1 MKKNIYSIRKS
12 KLGAV
17 STKIAAVTFLML
29 AGGVAVSELNTNAY
43 AAETTQ
49 NKNEERKIESPVEYK
64 GDVTKEVGY
73 KEVKVQGND
82 GKFTLKNNGN
92 ESIAERVEPTKTEVV
107 LGTKPKVEKEIEKAK
122 VEYKV
127 DDTKEYGVEEVVK
140 KPKDGE
146 KTTTTTYKIVT
157 KPKVKLSEKIEK
169 MLNSDNYM
177 YTDEKF
183 YSIDNSKELPSDKI
197 VIDKLF
203 VAIPEKQNIG
213 EKTGVRELIQT
224 GEYLVEEGKL
234 IGKYIT
240 PEMMDPTNKDLRVI
254 KRRYYG
260 VDEELENPIGY
271 DENSDTYDFSN
282 DKVFYRVILKESSD
296 SIIMLSGGHYLTNEV
311 LKGEGEDKA
320 VERYF
325 AKHIITE
332 SMYADAKANYQRLQL
347 AKQKLGELT
356 ESQKELVKNTE
367 IAFNSI
373 TQHYNNINGYSNSLN
388 ITYEGNI
395 PDNVKKEF
403 EKQILKLPYE
413 IRKNLVQLRVT
424 TNDLKQ
430 TEHLDNHKSKAVG
443 IAYHYLKNIDLK
455 YEENRTRAVPTE
467 NGKKEIV
474 IKQKQ
479 PDVLLNTLMHELS
492 HIIDFTS
499 GLGPQRIFADG
510 MKGVGTIDSDGN
522 FSPYKLSSSKEFLDV
537 YNKYFENEKNYTSY
551 LRTSR
556 EEAFADSFGKY
567 INKRIY
573 GVPYTR
579 YKNIDGVEYL
589 FTDKNDPNYATATTP
604 VDKAEYYFANL
615 YNKLFEQPTEAKVV
629 VDTIKETNT
638 QVQNGLTILG
648 TKPTEERKV
657 IRYETEVKNDNT
669 LEKGLRKV
677 VQAGVNGEILK
688 ITSYALANKETGE
701 LSSTTTEKVVKE
713 MIKEVV
719 LLGTKEVE
727 QPKEEVK
734 PDETK
739 QEQPKEEVKPEESKE
754 EQPKE
759 EVKPEESKEV
769 EQPKEEVKP
778 EEPKEVEQP
787 KEEVKPEEPKEVEQ
801 PKEEVKP
808 EEPKEEQPK
817 EAVQTEQPKE
827 VEKIKDTSN
836 KKQEKTVKS
845 AKIAKTKK
853 SKQYVG
859 RKTLPNTGETPDSAM
874 LIGLVSLAIAAR
886 LKQSKSK

>member
-29 AGGVAVSELNTNAY
+29 AGGVAVSELNTTTY
-43 AAETTQ
+43 AAETIQ

-73 KEVKVQGND
+73 KEIKVQGND

-122 VEYKV
+122 IEYKV
-127 DDTKEYGVEEVVK
+127 DDAKEYGVEEVVK

-224 GEYLVEEGKL
+224 GIHLVEEGKL
-234 IGKYIT
+234 KDKYIT
-240 PEMMDPTNKDLRVI
+240 PEMMDPKNPDIREI
-254 KRRYYG
+254 KRSYYTFDDKKTEEDYG
-260 VDEELENPIGY
+260 VKEY
-271 DENSDTYDFSN
+271 DYGKDKDFYSVLLNESYDG
-282 DKVFYRVILKESSD
+282 LT
-296 SIIMLSGGHYLTNEV
+296 MLSGGHYLTNEV
-311 LKGEGEDKA
+311 LRELNEDKS

-347 AKQKLGELT
+347 AKEKLGELT
-356 ESQKELVKNTE
+356 ERQKELVE
-367 IAFNSI
+367 YAERAFNSI
-373 TQHYNNINGYSNSLN
+373 TQHYNNINGYSDKLN

-395 PDNVKKEF
+395 PDSVKEEF
-403 EKQILKLPYE
+403 EKQLLKLPYE
-413 IRKNLVQLRVT
+413 IRKNLVQLTVT
-424 TNDLKQ
+424 TNELKQ
-430 TEHLDNHKSKAVG
+430 TEHAKNNNRSLIG
-443 IAYHYLKNIDLK
+443 LAYNYYKNIFQK
-455 YEENRTRAVPTE
+455 YDESRKVDIPTDK
-467 NGKKEIV
+467 GKKEELR
-474 IKQKQ
+474 KLKQ
-479 PDVLLNTLMHELS
+479 PEALLDNLMHEIS
-492 HIIDFTS
+492 HVIDTAG
-499 GLGPQRIFADG
+499 GLGSQFYGFDG
-510 MKGVGTIDSDGN
+510 IKGFGIVTSQE
-522 FSPYKLSSSKEFLDV
+522 SPFRFSSSKEFDDV
-537 YNKYFENEKNYTSY
+537 YTKYFKNEINYKNYY
-551 LRTSR
+551 RTSK
-556 EEAFADSFGKY
+556 EEAFADSLGEY

-579 YKNIDGVEYL
+579 YKTIEGVEYE
-589 FTDKNDPNYATATTP
+589 FKDENDPNYATATTP

-648 TKPTEERKV
+648 TKPTEERNV

-677 VQAGVNGEILK
+677 IQAGVNGEILK

-727 QPKEEVK
+727 K
-734 PDETK
+734 
-739 QEQPKEEVKPEESKE
+739 
-754 EQPKE
+754 
-759 EVKPEESKEV
+759 
-769 EQPKEEVKP
+769 PKEEVKP

-787 KEEVKPEEPKEVEQ
+787 KEEVKPEETKQEQ

-808 EEPKEEQPK
+808 EETKEEQSK

-845 AKIAKTKK
+845 AKIAKIQKHK
-853 SKQYVG
+853 LYVG
-859 RKTLPNTGETPDSAM
+859 SKKLPNTGETSNSAM
-874 LIGLVSLAIAAR
+874 LIGLVSLAVAAR

>member
-29 AGGVAVSELNTNAY
+29 AGGVAVSELNTTTY
-43 AAETTQ
+43 AAETIQ

-122 VEYKV
+122 IEYKV
-127 DDTKEYGVEEVVK
+127 DDAKEYGVEEVVK

-224 GEYLVEEGKL
+224 GIHLVEEGKL
-234 IGKYIT
+234 KDKYIT
-240 PEMMDPTNKDLRVI
+240 PEMMDPKNPDIREI
-254 KRRYYG
+254 KRSYYTFDDKKTEEDYG
-260 VDEELENPIGY
+260 VKEY
-271 DENSDTYDFSN
+271 DYGKDKDFYSVLLNESYDG
-282 DKVFYRVILKESSD
+282 LT
-296 SIIMLSGGHYLTNEV
+296 MLSGGHYLTNEV
-311 LKGEGEDKA
+311 LRELNEDKS

-347 AKQKLGELT
+347 AKEKLGELT
-356 ESQKELVKNTE
+356 ERQKELVE
-367 IAFNSI
+367 YAERAFNSI
-373 TQHYNNINGYSNSLN
+373 TQHYNNINGYSDKLN

-395 PDNVKKEF
+395 PDSVKEEF
-403 EKQILKLPYE
+403 EKQLLKLPYE
-413 IRKNLVQLRVT
+413 IRKNLVQLTVT
-424 TNDLKQ
+424 TNELKQ
-430 TEHLDNHKSKAVG
+430 TEHAKNNNRSLIG
-443 IAYHYLKNIDLK
+443 LAYNYYKNIFQK
-455 YEENRTRAVPTE
+455 YDESRKVDIPTDK
-467 NGKKEIV
+467 GKKEELR
-474 IKQKQ
+474 KLKQ
-479 PDVLLNTLMHELS
+479 PEALLDNLMHEIS
-492 HIIDFTS
+492 HVIDTAG
-499 GLGPQRIFADG
+499 GLGSQFYGFDG
-510 MKGVGTIDSDGN
+510 IKGFGIVTSQE
-522 FSPYKLSSSKEFLDV
+522 SPFRFSSSKEFDDV
-537 YNKYFENEKNYTSY
+537 YTKYFKNEINYKNYY
-551 LRTSR
+551 RTSK
-556 EEAFADSFGKY
+556 EEAFADSLGEY

-579 YKNIDGVEYL
+579 YKTIEGVEYE
-589 FTDKNDPNYATATTP
+589 FKDENDPNYATATTP

-648 TKPTEERKV
+648 TKPTEERNV

-677 VQAGVNGEILK
+677 IQAGVNGEILK

-727 QPKEEVK
+727 KPKEEVK
-734 PDETK
+734 PEETK
-739 QEQPKEEVKPEESKE
+739 EEQPKEEVKPEESKE

-787 KEEVKPEEPKEVEQ
+787 KEEVKPEETKQEQ

-808 EEPKEEQPK
+808 EETKEEQSK

-845 AKIAKTKK
+845 AKIAKIQKHK
-853 SKQYVG
+853 LYVG
-859 RKTLPNTGETPDSAM
+859 SKKLPNTGETSNSAM
-874 LIGLVSLAIAAR
+874 LIGLVSLAVAAR

>member
-29 AGGVAVSELNTNAY
+29 AGGVAVSELNTNVY

-82 GKFTLKNNGN
+82 GKIILKNNGN
-92 ESIAERVEPTKTEVV
+92 ESTVERVEPTITKVD
-107 LGTKPKVEKEIEKAK
+107 LGTKPKVETKIEKAK

-127 DDTKEYGVEEVVK
+127 DDTKNYGVKEVVK
-140 KPKDGE
+140 EPKDGE

-157 KPKVKLSEKIEK
+157 KPKVKLSEKIEN

-203 VAIPEKQNIG
+203 VSIPEKQNIG

-234 IGKYIT
+234 KGKYIT
-240 PEMMDPTNKDLRVI
+240 PEMMDPTNKDLRDI

-260 VDEELENPIGY
+260 VDEEWENPIGY
-271 DENSDTYDFSN
+271 DAEKDTYDFSN

-311 LKGEGEDKA
+311 LKDEGEDKA

-413 IRKNLVQLRVT
+413 IRKNLVQLTVT
-424 TNDLKQ
+424 TNELKQ
-430 TEHLDNHKSKAVG
+430 TEHAKNNNRSLIG
-443 IAYHYLKNIDLK
+443 LAYNYYKNIFQK
-455 YEENRTRAVPTE
+455 YDESRKVDIPTDK
-467 NGKKEIV
+467 GKKEELR
-474 IKQKQ
+474 KLKQ
-479 PDVLLNTLMHELS
+479 PEALLDNLMHEIS
-492 HIIDFTS
+492 HVIDTAG
-499 GLGPQRIFADG
+499 GLGSQFYGFDG
-510 MKGVGTIDSDGN
+510 IKGFGIVTSQE
-522 FSPYKLSSSKEFLDV
+522 SPFRFSSSKEFDDV
-537 YNKYFENEKNYTSY
+537 YTKYFKNEINYKNYY
-551 LRTSR
+551 RTSK
-556 EEAFADSFGKY
+556 EEAFADSLGEY

-579 YKNIDGVEYL
+579 YKTIEGVEYE
-589 FTDKNDPNYATATTP
+589 FKDENDPNYATATTP

-648 TKPTEERKV
+648 TKPTEERNV

-677 VQAGVNGEILK
+677 IQAGVNGEILK

-727 QPKEEVK
+727 KPKEEVK
-734 PDETK
+734 PEETK
-739 QEQPKEEVKPEESKE
+739 QEQPKEK
-754 EQPKE
+754 
-759 EVKPEESKEV
+759 VKPEESKEV

-787 KEEVKPEEPKEVEQ
+787 KEEVKPEETKQEQ

-808 EEPKEEQPK
+808 EETKEEQSK

-845 AKIAKTKK
+845 AKIAKIQKHK
-853 SKQYVG
+853 LYVG
-859 RKTLPNTGETPDSAM
+859 SKKLPNTGETSNSAM
-874 LIGLVSLAIAAR
+874 LIGLVSLAVAAR

>member
-12 KLGAV
+12 KFGAV

-29 AGGVAVSELNTNAY
+29 AGGVAVSELNTTAY

-92 ESIAERVEPTKTEVV
+92 EIIAERVEPTKTEVD
-107 LGTKPKVEKEIEKAK
+107 LGTKPKVETKIEKAK

-127 DDTKEYGVEEVVK
+127 DDTKNYGVEEVVK

-157 KPKVKLSEKIEK
+157 KPKVKLSEKIEN

-224 GEYLVEEGKL
+224 GEFLVEEGKL
-234 IGKYIT
+234 KGKYIT
-240 PEMMDPTNKDLRVI
+240 PEMMNPNNENIRKLS
-254 KRRYYG
+254 RRYYSI
-260 VDEELENPIGY
+260 EEEGETPIGY
-271 DENSDTYDFSN
+271 DEEKAEYSLEN
-282 DKVFYRVILKESSD
+282 DKVFYRILLKESYD
-296 SIIMLSGGHYLTNEV
+296 GIIMLSGGHYLTNEV
-311 LKGEGEDKA
+311 LRELGEDKS

-347 AKQKLGELT
+347 AKEKLGKLT
-356 ESQKELVKNTE
+356 ESQKELVE
-367 IAFNSI
+367 YAERAFNSI
-373 TQHYNNINGYSNSLN
+373 TQHYNNINGYSDKLN

-395 PDNVKKEF
+395 PDSVKEEF
-403 EKQILKLPYE
+403 EKQLLKLPYE
-413 IRKNLVQLRVT
+413 IRKNLVQLKVT
-424 TNDLKQ
+424 TNELKQ
-430 TEHLDNHKSKAVG
+430 TEHAKNNNRSLIGLANF
-443 IAYHYLKNIDLK
+443 YHKNILQK
-455 YEENRTRAVPTE
+455 YEESREVDVPTDK
-467 NGKKEIV
+467 GKKIEV
-474 IKQKQ
+474 QKLKQ
-479 PDVLLNTLMHELS
+479 PAALLDNLMHEIS
-492 HIIDFTS
+492 HIIDATG
-499 GLGPQRIFADG
+499 GLGSEYIGADG
-510 MKGVGTIDSDGN
+510 IKGTGRVVNQDETGKDI
-522 FSPYKLSSSKEFLDV
+522 FRFSSSKEFDDV
-537 YNKYFENEKNYTSY
+537 YTKYFKNEINYKNYY
-551 LRTSR
+551 RTSK
-556 EEAFADSFGKY
+556 EEAFADSLGEY
-567 INKRIY
+567 INKKIY

-579 YKNIDGVEYL
+579 YKTIEGVEYE
-589 FTDKNDPNYATATTP
+589 FKDENDPNYATATTP

-629 VDTIKETNT
+629 VDTIKETST

-648 TKPTEERKV
+648 TKPTEEREV

-701 LSSTTTEKVVKE
+701 LSSTTTEKIVKE

-734 PDETK
+734 SDETK

-759 EVKPEESKEV
+759 EVKPEESKK
-769 EQPKEEVKP
+769 EQPKEE
-778 EEPKEVEQP
+778 
-787 KEEVKPEEPKEVEQ
+787 
-801 PKEEVKP
+801 
-808 EEPKEEQPK
+808 
-817 EAVQTEQPKE
+817 VQTEQPKE

-845 AKIAKTKK
+845 AKIAKIQKHK
-853 SKQYVG
+853 LYVG
-859 RKTLPNTGETPDSAM
+859 SKKLPNTGETSNSAM
-874 LIGLVSLAIAAR
+874 LIGLVSLAVAAR

>member
-29 AGGVAVSELNTNAY
+29 AGGVAVSELNTTTY
-43 AAETTQ
+43 AAETIQ

-122 VEYKV
+122 IEYKV
-127 DDTKEYGVEEVVK
+127 DDAKEYGVREVVK
-140 KPKDGE
+140 EAKDGE

-203 VAIPEKQNIG
+203 VSIPEKQNIG

-224 GEYLVEEGKL
+224 GIHLVEEGKL
-234 IGKYIT
+234 KDKYIT
-240 PEMMDPTNKDLRVI
+240 PEMMDPKNPDIREI
-254 KRRYYG
+254 KRNYYTFDDNKTEEDYG
-260 VDEELENPIGY
+260 VKEY
-271 DENSDTYDFSN
+271 DYSKDKDFYS
-282 DKVFYRVILKESSD
+282 ILLKEGSD
-296 SIIMLSGGHYLTNEV
+296 GLIMLSGGHYLTNEV
-311 LKGEGEDKA
+311 LRELNEDKS

-325 AKHIITE
+325 AKYIITE

-347 AKQKLGELT
+347 AKEKLGDLT
-356 ESQKELVKNTE
+356 ESQKELVENAE
-367 IAFNSI
+367 RAFNSI
-373 TQHYNNINGYSNSLN
+373 TQHYNNINGYRDKLN

-395 PDNVKKEF
+395 PDSVKEEF
-403 EKQILKLPYE
+403 EKQLLKLPYE

-424 TNDLKQ
+424 TNELKQ
-430 TEHLDNHKSKAVG
+430 TEHAKNNNRSLIG
-443 IAYHYLKNIDLK
+443 LAYYYLKNIVQK
-455 YEENRTRAVPTE
+455 YEESREIGVPTDK
-467 NGKKEIV
+467 GKKEELR
-474 IKQKQ
+474 KLKQ
-479 PDVLLNTLMHELS
+479 PEALLDNLMHEIS
-492 HIIDFTS
+492 HIIDATG
-499 GLGPQRIFADG
+499 GLGSSFFAFDG
-510 MKGVGTIDSDGN
+510 IKGAGIVTSQESP
-522 FSPYKLSSSKEFLDV
+522 FSFSSSKEFDDV
-537 YNKYFENEKNYTSY
+537 YNKYFKNEINYKNYY
-551 LRTSR
+551 RTSK
-556 EEAFADSFGKY
+556 EEAFADSLGEY

-579 YKNIDGVEYL
+579 YKTIEGVEYE
-589 FTDKNDPNYATATTP
+589 FKDVNDPNYATATTP

-629 VDTIKETNT
+629 VDTIKETNSA
-638 QVQNGLTILG
+638 VQDGLIVLG
-648 TKPTEERKV
+648 TKTKEERV
-657 IRYETEVKNDNT
+657 EIPYTTEIKEDNT

-701 LSSTTTEKVVKE
+701 LSSTTTEKLVKE

-754 EQPKE
+754 EQLKE

-808 EEPKEEQPK
+808 EETKEEQPK

-845 AKIAKTKK
+845 AKIAKIQKHK
-853 SKQYVG
+853 LYVG
-859 RKTLPNTGETPDSAM
+859 SKKLPNTGETSNSAM
-874 LIGLVSLAIAAR
+874 LIGLVSLAVAAR

>member
-12 KLGAV
+12 KFGAV

-29 AGGVAVSELNTNAY
+29 AGGVAVSELNTTAY

-49 NKNEERKIESPVEYK
+49 NKNKERKIESPVEYIA
-64 GDVTKEVGY
+64 DSTKEVGY
-73 KEVKVQGND
+73 KEVKEQGND

-92 ESIAERVEPTKTEVV
+92 ESIAERLEPTKTEVV
-107 LGTKPKVEKEIEKAK
+107 LGTKPKVEKKVEKAK

-127 DDTKEYGVEEVVK
+127 DDTKEYGVREVVK
-140 KPKDGE
+140 EAKDGE

-203 VAIPEKQNIG
+203 VSIPKKQNIG

-234 IGKYIT
+234 KGKYIT
-240 PEMMDPTNKDLRVI
+240 PEMMDPDNKDLRDI

-271 DENSDTYDFSN
+271 DEEKDTYDFSN
-282 DKVFYRVILKESSD
+282 DRVFYRVILQESHD
-296 SIIMLSGGHYLTNEV
+296 GLLMLSGGHYLTNEV
-311 LKGEGEDKA
+311 LKGEGEDKS

-332 SMYADAKANYQRLQL
+332 SMYADAKANYQRLKL
-347 AKQKLGELT
+347 AKEKLGELT
-356 ESQKELVKNTE
+356 ESQKELVETAE
-367 IAFNSI
+367 RAFKSI
-373 TQHYNNINGYSNSLN
+373 TQHYNNINGYSDKLN

-395 PDNVKKEF
+395 PDSVKEEF
-403 EKQILKLPYE
+403 EKQLLKLPYE

-424 TNDLKQ
+424 TNDLAQ
-430 TEHLDNHKSKAVG
+430 TEHLNKHNGKSVG
-443 IAYHYLKNIDLK
+443 IASHYMKNIDLK

-510 MKGVGTIDSDGN
+510 MKGAGTIYSDGN
-522 FSPYKLSSSKEFLDV
+522 LSPYKLSSSKEFLDV

-551 LRTSR
+551 LRTAR

-589 FTDKNDPNYATATTP
+589 FTDVNDPNYATATTP

-629 VDTIKETNT
+629 VDTIKETST

-648 TKPTEERKV
+648 TKPTEEREV

-701 LSSTTTEKVVKE
+701 LSSTTTEKIVKE

-739 QEQPKEEVKPEESKE
+739 QEQPKEEAKPDETKQEQPKEEVKPEESKE

-759 EVKPEESKEV
+759 EVKSEESKE
-769 EQPKEEVKP
+769 EQPKEEV
-778 EEPKEVEQP
+778 
-787 KEEVKPEEPKEVEQ
+787 
-801 PKEEVKP
+801 
-808 EEPKEEQPK
+808 
-817 EAVQTEQPKE
+817 QTKQPKE

-845 AKIAKTKK
+845 AKIAKIQKHK
-853 SKQYVG
+853 LYVG
-859 RKTLPNTGETPDSAM
+859 SKKLPNTGETSNSAM
-874 LIGLVSLAIAAR
+874 LIGLVSLAVAAR

>member
-12 KLGAV
+12 KFGAV

-29 AGGVAVSELNTNAY
+29 AGGVAVSELNTTAY

-92 ESIAERVEPTKTEVV
+92 ESIAERVEPTITKVD
-107 LGTKPKVEKEIEKAK
+107 LGTKPKVETKIEKAK

-127 DDTKEYGVEEVVK
+127 DDTKNYGVEEVVK

-203 VAIPEKQNIG
+203 VSIPKKQNINLD

-224 GEYLVEEGKL
+224 GILLVEEGKL
-234 IGKYIT
+234 KDKYIT
-240 PEMMDPTNKDLRVI
+240 PEMMDPNNPDIREI
-254 KRRYYG
+254 KRRYYSF
-260 VDEELENPIGY
+260 DKEDLEEDYGY
-271 DENSDTYDFSN
+271 REYDYSN
-282 DKVFYRVILKESSD
+282 DKDFYSVLLNESRD
-296 SIIMLSGGHYLTNEV
+296 GITMLSGGHYLTNEV
-311 LKGEGEDKA
+311 LNEEGEDKS

-347 AKQKLGELT
+347 AKEKLGELT
-356 ESQKELVKNTE
+356 ESQKELVKYAETE
-367 IAFNSI
+367 FSSI
-373 TQHYNNINGYSNSLN
+373 TQHYNNINGYSDSLN
-388 ITYEGNI
+388 ISYEGNI

-413 IRKNLVQLRVT
+413 IRKNLVQLKVT
-424 TNDLKQ
+424 TNELKQ
-430 TEHLDNHKSKAVG
+430 TEHAKNNNRSLIGLANF
-443 IAYHYLKNIDLK
+443 YHKNILQK
-455 YEENRTRAVPTE
+455 YEESREVAVPTDK
-467 NGKKEIV
+467 GKKEEV
-474 IKQKQ
+474 QKLKQ
-479 PDVLLNTLMHELS
+479 PEALLDNLMHEIS
-492 HIIDFTS
+492 HIIDATG
-499 GLGPQRIFADG
+499 GLGSKFIGHDG
-510 MKGVGTIDSDGN
+510 VKGFGTVTSPESP
-522 FSPYKLSSSKEFLDV
+522 FSFSSSKEFDDV
-537 YNKYFENEKNYTSY
+537 YNKYFKNEKNYKKY
-551 LRTSR
+551 YRTSK
-556 EEAFADSFGKY
+556 EEAFADSLGEY

-579 YKNIDGVEYL
+579 YKNINGVEYE
-589 FTDKNDPNYATATTP
+589 FKDENDPNYATATTP

-739 QEQPKEEVKPEESKE
+739 QEQPKEEVKPDETKEEQPKEEAKPEESKE

-759 EVKPEESKEV
+759 E
-769 EQPKEEVKP
+769 
-778 EEPKEVEQP
+778 
-787 KEEVKPEEPKEVEQ
+787 
-801 PKEEVKP
+801 
-808 EEPKEEQPK
+808 
-817 EAVQTEQPKE
+817 VQTEQPKE

-845 AKIAKTKK
+845 AKIAKIQKHK
-853 SKQYVG
+853 LYVG
-859 RKTLPNTGETPDSAM
+859 SKKLPNTGETSNSGM
-874 LIGLVSLAIAAR
+874 LIGLVSLAVAAR

>member
-12 KLGAV
+12 KFGAV

-29 AGGVAVSELNTNAY
+29 AGGVAVSELNTTAY

-82 GKFTLKNNGN
+82 GKIILKNNGN
-92 ESIAERVEPTKTEVV
+92 ESTVERVEPTKTKVD
-107 LGTKPKVEKEIEKAK
+107 LGTKPKVETKIEKAK

-127 DDTKEYGVEEVVK
+127 DDTKKYGVREVVK
-140 KPKDGE
+140 EAKDGE

-157 KPKVKLSEKIEK
+157 RPKVNLSEKIEK

-203 VAIPEKQNIG
+203 VSIPEKQNIG

-224 GEYLVEEGKL
+224 GIHLVEEGKL
-234 IGKYIT
+234 KDKYIT
-240 PEMMDPTNKDLRVI
+240 PEMMDPKNPDIREI
-254 KRRYYG
+254 KRNYYTFDDNKTEEDYG
-260 VDEELENPIGY
+260 VKEY
-271 DENSDTYDFSN
+271 DYSKDKDFYS
-282 DKVFYRVILKESSD
+282 ILLKEGSD
-296 SIIMLSGGHYLTNEV
+296 GLIMLSGGHYLTNEV
-311 LKGEGEDKA
+311 LRELNEDKS

-325 AKHIITE
+325 AKYIITE

-347 AKQKLGELT
+347 AKEKLGDLT
-356 ESQKELVKNTE
+356 ESQKELVENAE
-367 IAFNSI
+367 RAFNSI
-373 TQHYNNINGYSNSLN
+373 TQHYNNINGYRDKLN

-395 PDNVKKEF
+395 PDSVKEEF
-403 EKQILKLPYE
+403 EKQLLKLPYE

-424 TNDLKQ
+424 TNELKQ
-430 TEHLDNHKSKAVG
+430 TEHAKNNNRSLIG
-443 IAYHYLKNIDLK
+443 LAYYYLKNIVQK
-455 YEENRTRAVPTE
+455 YEESREIGVPTDK
-467 NGKKEIV
+467 GKKEELR
-474 IKQKQ
+474 KLKQ
-479 PDVLLNTLMHELS
+479 PEALLDNLMHEIS
-492 HIIDFTS
+492 HIIDATG
-499 GLGPQRIFADG
+499 GLGSSFFAFDG
-510 MKGVGTIDSDGN
+510 IKGAGIVTSQESP
-522 FSPYKLSSSKEFLDV
+522 FSFSSSKEFDDV
-537 YNKYFENEKNYTSY
+537 YNKYFKNEINYKNYY
-551 LRTSR
+551 RTSK
-556 EEAFADSFGKY
+556 EEAFADSLGEY

-579 YKNIDGVEYL
+579 YKTIEGVEYE
-589 FTDKNDPNYATATTP
+589 FKDVNDPNYATATTP

-629 VDTIKETNT
+629 VDTIKETNSA
-638 QVQNGLTILG
+638 VQDGLIVLG
-648 TKPTEERKV
+648 TKTKEERV
-657 IRYETEVKNDNT
+657 EIPYTTEIKEDNT

-688 ITSYALANKETGE
+688 ITSYALANKETGK
-701 LSSTTTEKVVKE
+701 LSSTTTEKLVKE

-754 EQPKE
+754 EQLKE

-845 AKIAKTKK
+845 AKIAKIQKHK
-853 SKQYVG
+853 LYVG
-859 RKTLPNTGETPDSAM
+859 SKKLPNTGETSNSAM
-874 LIGLVSLAIAAR
+874 LIGLVSLAVAAR

>member
-12 KLGAV
+12 KFGAV

-29 AGGVAVSELNTNAY
+29 AGGVAVSELNTTAY

-92 ESIAERVEPTKTEVV
+92 EIIAERVEPTKTEVD
-107 LGTKPKVEKEIEKAK
+107 LGTKPKVETKIEKAK

-127 DDTKEYGVEEVVK
+127 DDTKNYGVEEVVK

-157 KPKVKLSEKIEK
+157 KPKVKLSEKIEN

-224 GEYLVEEGKL
+224 GEFLVEEGKL
-234 IGKYIT
+234 KGKYIT
-240 PEMMDPTNKDLRVI
+240 PEMMNPNNENIRKLS
-254 KRRYYG
+254 RRYYSI
-260 VDEELENPIGY
+260 EEEGETPIGY
-271 DENSDTYDFSN
+271 DEEKAEYSLEN
-282 DKVFYRVILKESSD
+282 DKVFYRILLKESYD
-296 SIIMLSGGHYLTNEV
+296 GIIMLSGGHYLTNEV
-311 LKGEGEDKA
+311 LRELGEDKS

-347 AKQKLGELT
+347 AKEKLGKLT
-356 ESQKELVKNTE
+356 ESQKELVE
-367 IAFNSI
+367 YAERAFNSI
-373 TQHYNNINGYSNSLN
+373 TQHYNNINGYSDKLN

-395 PDNVKKEF
+395 PDSVKEEF
-403 EKQILKLPYE
+403 EKQLLKLPYE
-413 IRKNLVQLRVT
+413 IRKNLVQLKVT
-424 TNDLKQ
+424 TNELKQ
-430 TEHLDNHKSKAVG
+430 TEHAKNNNRSLIGLANF
-443 IAYHYLKNIDLK
+443 YHKNILQK
-455 YEENRTRAVPTE
+455 YEESREVDVPTDK
-467 NGKKEIV
+467 GKKIEV
-474 IKQKQ
+474 QKLKQ
-479 PDVLLNTLMHELS
+479 PAALLDNLMHEIS
-492 HIIDFTS
+492 HIIDATG
-499 GLGPQRIFADG
+499 GLGSEYIGADG
-510 MKGVGTIDSDGN
+510 IKGTGRVVNQDETGKDI
-522 FSPYKLSSSKEFLDV
+522 FRFSSSKEFDDV
-537 YNKYFENEKNYTSY
+537 YTKYFKNEINYKNYY
-551 LRTSR
+551 RTSK
-556 EEAFADSFGKY
+556 EEAFADSLGEY
-567 INKRIY
+567 INKKIY

-579 YKNIDGVEYL
+579 YKTIEGVEYE
-589 FTDKNDPNYATATTP
+589 FKDENDPNYATATTP

-629 VDTIKETNT
+629 VDTIKETST

-648 TKPTEERKV
+648 SKPTEEREV

-701 LSSTTTEKVVKE
+701 LSSTTTEKIVKE

-727 QPKEEVK
+727 
-734 PDETK
+734 
-739 QEQPKEEVKPEESKE
+739 
-754 EQPKE
+754 
-759 EVKPEESKEV
+759 
-769 EQPKEEVKP
+769 
-778 EEPKEVEQP
+778 
-787 KEEVKPEEPKEVEQ
+787 
-801 PKEEVKP
+801 
-808 EEPKEEQPK
+808 
-817 EAVQTEQPKE
+817 
-827 VEKIKDTSN
+827 
-836 KKQEKTVKS
+836 
-845 AKIAKTKK
+845 
-853 SKQYVG
+853 
-859 RKTLPNTGETPDSAM
+859 
-874 LIGLVSLAIAAR
+874 
-886 LKQSKSK
+886 

>member
-12 KLGAV
+12 KFGAV

-29 AGGVAVSELNTNAY
+29 AGGVAVSELNTTAY

-49 NKNEERKIESPVEYK
+49 NKNEERKIESPVEYTA
-64 GDVTKEVGY
+64 DSAKEVGY

-122 VEYKV
+122 IEYKV
-127 DDTKEYGVEEVVK
+127 DDTKEYGVREVVK
-140 KPKDGE
+140 EAKDGE

-203 VAIPEKQNIG
+203 VSIPEKQNIG

-224 GEYLVEEGKL
+224 GIHLVEEGKL
-234 IGKYIT
+234 KDKYIT
-240 PEMMDPTNKDLRVI
+240 PEMMDPKNPDIREI
-254 KRRYYG
+254 KRNYYTFDDNKTEEDYG
-260 VDEELENPIGY
+260 VKEY
-271 DENSDTYDFSN
+271 DYSKDKDFYS
-282 DKVFYRVILKESSD
+282 ILLKEGSD
-296 SIIMLSGGHYLTNEV
+296 GLIMLSGGHYLTNEV
-311 LKGEGEDKA
+311 LRELNEDKS

-325 AKHIITE
+325 AKYIITE

-347 AKQKLGELT
+347 AKEKLGDLT
-356 ESQKELVKNTE
+356 ESQKELVENAE
-367 IAFNSI
+367 RAFNSI
-373 TQHYNNINGYSNSLN
+373 TQYYNNINGYRDKLN

-395 PDNVKKEF
+395 PDSVKEEF
-403 EKQILKLPYE
+403 EKQLLKLPYE

-424 TNDLKQ
+424 TNELKQ
-430 TEHLDNHKSKAVG
+430 TEHAKNNNRSLIG
-443 IAYHYLKNIDLK
+443 LAYYYLKNIVQK
-455 YEENRTRAVPTE
+455 YEESREIGVPTDK
-467 NGKKEIV
+467 GKKEELR
-474 IKQKQ
+474 KLKQ
-479 PDVLLNTLMHELS
+479 PEALLDNLMHEIS
-492 HIIDFTS
+492 HIIDATG
-499 GLGPQRIFADG
+499 GLGSSFFAFDG
-510 MKGVGTIDSDGN
+510 IKGAGIVTSQESP
-522 FSPYKLSSSKEFLDV
+522 FSFSSSKEFDDV
-537 YNKYFENEKNYTSY
+537 YNKYFKNEINYKNYY
-551 LRTSR
+551 RTSK
-556 EEAFADSFGKY
+556 EEAFADSLGEY

-573 GVPYTR
+573 GVPYAR
-579 YKNIDGVEYL
+579 YKTIEGVEYE
-589 FTDKNDPNYATATTP
+589 FKDVNDPNYDTATTP

-629 VDTIKETNT
+629 VDTIKETNSA
-638 QVQNGLTILG
+638 VQDGLIVLG
-648 TKPTEERKV
+648 TKTKEERV
-657 IRYETEVKNDNT
+657 EIPYTTEIKEDNT

-688 ITSYALANKETGE
+688 ITSYALANKETGK
-701 LSSTTTEKVVKE
+701 LSSTTTEKLVKE

-734 PDETK
+734 PEESK
-739 QEQPKEEVKPEESKE
+739 EVEQPKEEVKPEET
-754 EQPKE
+754 
-759 EVKPEESKEV
+759 KEV

-787 KEEVKPEEPKEVEQ
+787 KEEVKPEET
-801 PKEEVKP
+801 
-808 EEPKEEQPK
+808 KEEQPK

-886 LKQSKSK
+886 LKQRKSK

>member
-1 MKKNIYSIRKS
+1 
-12 KLGAV
+12 
-17 STKIAAVTFLML
+17 ML
-29 AGGVAVSELNTNAY
+29 AGGVAVSELNTTTY
-43 AAETTQ
+43 AAETIQ

-122 VEYKV
+122 IEYKV
-127 DDTKEYGVEEVVK
+127 DDAKEYGVEEVVK

-224 GEYLVEEGKL
+224 GIHLVEEGKL
-234 IGKYIT
+234 KDKYIT
-240 PEMMDPTNKDLRVI
+240 PEMMDPKNPDIREI
-254 KRRYYG
+254 KRSYYTFDDKKTEEDYG
-260 VDEELENPIGY
+260 VKEY
-271 DENSDTYDFSN
+271 DYGKDKDFYSVLLNESYDG
-282 DKVFYRVILKESSD
+282 LT
-296 SIIMLSGGHYLTNEV
+296 MLSGGHYLTNEV
-311 LKGEGEDKA
+311 LRELNEDKS

-347 AKQKLGELT
+347 AKEKLGELT
-356 ESQKELVKNTE
+356 ERQKELVE
-367 IAFNSI
+367 YAERAFNSI
-373 TQHYNNINGYSNSLN
+373 TQHYNNINGYSDKLN

-395 PDNVKKEF
+395 PDSVKEEF
-403 EKQILKLPYE
+403 EKQLLKLPYE
-413 IRKNLVQLRVT
+413 IRKNLVQLTVT
-424 TNDLKQ
+424 TNELKQ
-430 TEHLDNHKSKAVG
+430 TEHAKNNNRSLIG
-443 IAYHYLKNIDLK
+443 LAYNYYKNIFQK
-455 YEENRTRAVPTE
+455 YDESRKVDIPTDK
-467 NGKKEIV
+467 GKKEELR
-474 IKQKQ
+474 KLKQ
-479 PDVLLNTLMHELS
+479 PEALLDNLMHEIS
-492 HIIDFTS
+492 HVIDTAG
-499 GLGPQRIFADG
+499 GLGSQFYGFDG
-510 MKGVGTIDSDGN
+510 IKGFGIVTSQE
-522 FSPYKLSSSKEFLDV
+522 SPFRFSSSKEFDDV
-537 YNKYFENEKNYTSY
+537 YTKYFKNEINYKNYY
-551 LRTSR
+551 RTSK
-556 EEAFADSFGKY
+556 EEAFADSLGEY

-579 YKNIDGVEYL
+579 YKTIEGVEYE
-589 FTDKNDPNYATATTP
+589 FKDENDPNYATATTP

-648 TKPTEERKV
+648 TKPTEERNV

-677 VQAGVNGEILK
+677 IQAGVNGEILK

-727 QPKEEVK
+727 K
-734 PDETK
+734 
-739 QEQPKEEVKPEESKE
+739 PKEEVKPEETKQ

-787 KEEVKPEEPKEVEQ
+787 KEEVKPEETKQEQ

-808 EEPKEEQPK
+808 EETKEEQSK

-845 AKIAKTKK
+845 AKIAKIQKHK
-853 SKQYVG
+853 LYVG
-859 RKTLPNTGETPDSAM
+859 SKKLPNTGETSNSAM
-874 LIGLVSLAIAAR
+874 LIGLVSLAVAAR

>member
-122 VEYKV
+122 IEYKV

-203 VAIPEKQNIG
+203 VSIPEKQNIG

-234 IGKYIT
+234 KGKYIT
-240 PEMMDPTNKDLRVI
+240 PEMMDPTNKDLRDI

-260 VDEELENPIGY
+260 VDEEWENPIGY
-271 DENSDTYDFSN
+271 DAEKDTYDFSN
-282 DKVFYRVILKESSD
+282 DKVFYRVILQESHD
-296 SIIMLSGGHYLTNEV
+296 GLLMLSGGHYLTNEV
-311 LKGEGEDKA
+311 LKGEGEDKS

-356 ESQKELVKNTE
+356 ESQKELVETAE
-367 IAFNSI
+367 RAFKSI
-373 TQHYNNINGYSNSLN
+373 TQHYNNINGYSDKLN

-395 PDNVKKEF
+395 PDSVKEEF
-403 EKQILKLPYE
+403 EKQLLKLPYE

-424 TNDLKQ
+424 TNDLAQ
-430 TEHLDNHKSKAVG
+430 TEHLNKHNGKSVG
-443 IAYHYLKNIDLK
+443 IASHYMKNIDLK

-510 MKGVGTIDSDGN
+510 MKGAGTIHSDGN

-629 VDTIKETNT
+629 VDTIKETST

-648 TKPTEERKV
+648 TKPTEERV
-657 IRYETEVKNDNT
+657 EIPYTTEIKEDNT

-677 VQAGVNGEILK
+677 VQLGVNGELLQ
-688 ITSYALANKETGE
+688 ITSYALVNKETGE

-727 QPKEEVK
+727 QPKEEAKPDETKQEQPKEEVK

-739 QEQPKEEVKPEESKE
+739 QEQPKEEVKPEETKQ

-759 EVKPEESKEV
+759 EVKPEETKQ

-778 EEPKEVEQP
+778 DETKQEQP
-787 KEEVKPEEPKEVEQ
+787 KEK
-801 PKEEVKP
+801 
-808 EEPKEEQPK
+808 
-817 EAVQTEQPKE
+817 VQTEQPKE

-845 AKIAKTKK
+845 AKIAKIQKHK
-853 SKQYVG
+853 LYVG
-859 RKTLPNTGETPDSAM
+859 SKKLPNTGETSNSAM
-874 LIGLVSLAIAAR
+874 LIGLVSLAVAAR

>member
-12 KLGAV
+12 KFGAV

-29 AGGVAVSELNTNAY
+29 AGGVAVSELNTTAY

-92 ESIAERVEPTKTEVV
+92 EIIAERVEPTKTEVD
-107 LGTKPKVEKEIEKAK
+107 LGTKPKVETKIEKAK

-127 DDTKEYGVEEVVK
+127 DDTKNYGVEEVVK

-157 KPKVKLSEKIEK
+157 KPKVNLSEKIEK

-203 VAIPEKQNIG
+203 VSIPEKQNIG
-213 EKTGVRELIQT
+213 EKIGVRELIQT
-224 GEYLVEEGKL
+224 GEFLVEEGKL
-234 IGKYIT
+234 EGKYIT
-240 PEMMDPTNKDLRVI
+240 PEMMDPNNENIRKLS
-254 KRRYYG
+254 RRYYSI
-260 VDEELENPIGY
+260 EEEGKTPIGY
-271 DENSDTYDFSN
+271 DEEKAEYSLEN
-282 DKVFYRVILKESSD
+282 DKVFYRILLKESYD
-296 SIIMLSGGHYLTNEV
+296 GIIMLSGGHYLTNEV
-311 LKGEGEDKA
+311 LRELGEDKS

-347 AKQKLGELT
+347 AKEKLGKLT
-356 ESQKELVKNTE
+356 ESQKELVE
-367 IAFNSI
+367 YAERAFNSI
-373 TQHYNNINGYSNSLN
+373 TQHYNNINGYSDKLN

-395 PDNVKKEF
+395 PDSVKEEF
-403 EKQILKLPYE
+403 EKQLLKLPYE
-413 IRKNLVQLRVT
+413 IRKNLVQLKVT
-424 TNDLKQ
+424 TNELKQ
-430 TEHLDNHKSKAVG
+430 TEHAKNNNRSLIGLANF
-443 IAYHYLKNIDLK
+443 YHKNILQK
-455 YEENRTRAVPTE
+455 YEESREVDVPTDK
-467 NGKKEIV
+467 GKKIEV
-474 IKQKQ
+474 QKLKQ
-479 PDVLLNTLMHELS
+479 PAALLDNLMHEIS
-492 HIIDFTS
+492 HIIDATG
-499 GLGPQRIFADG
+499 GLGSEYIGADG
-510 MKGVGTIDSDGN
+510 IKGTGRVVNQDETGKDI
-522 FSPYKLSSSKEFLDV
+522 FRFSSSKEFDDV
-537 YNKYFENEKNYTSY
+537 YTKYFKNEINYKNYY
-551 LRTSR
+551 RTSK
-556 EEAFADSFGKY
+556 EEAFADSLGEY
-567 INKRIY
+567 INKKIY

-579 YKNIDGVEYL
+579 YKTIEGVEYE
-589 FTDKNDPNYATATTP
+589 FKDENDPNYATATTP

-629 VDTIKETNT
+629 VDTIKETST

-648 TKPTEERKV
+648 TKPTEEREV

-701 LSSTTTEKVVKE
+701 LSSTTTKKVVKE

-734 PDETK
+734 PEETK
-739 QEQPKEEVKPEESKE
+739 QEQPKEEVKPEETK
-754 EQPKE
+754 Q
-759 EVKPEESKEV
+759 
-769 EQPKEEVKP
+769 
-778 EEPKEVEQP
+778 
-787 KEEVKPEEPKEVEQ
+787 EQ

-817 EAVQTEQPKE
+817 EEVQTEQPKE
-827 VEKIKDTSN
+827 VEKIKDTTN

-845 AKIAKTKK
+845 AKIAKIQKHK
-853 SKQYVG
+853 LYVG
-859 RKTLPNTGETPDSAM
+859 SKKLPNTGETSNSAM
-874 LIGLVSLAIAAR
+874 LIGLVSLAVAAR

>member
-12 KLGAV
+12 KFGAV

-29 AGGVAVSELNTNAY
+29 AGGVAVSELNTTAY

-49 NKNEERKIESPVEYK
+49 NKNEERKIESPIEYK

-82 GKFTLKNNGN
+82 GKIILKNNGN
-92 ESIAERVEPTKTEVV
+92 ESTVERVEPTKTEVD
-107 LGTKPKVEKEIEKAK
+107 LGTKSKVETKIEKAK

-127 DDTKEYGVEEVVK
+127 DDTKNYGVEEVVK

-157 KPKVKLSEKIEK
+157 KPKVKLSEKIEN

-234 IGKYIT
+234 KGKYIT

-260 VDEELENPIGY
+260 VDEEWENPIGY
-271 DENSDTYDFSN
+271 DAEKDTYDFSN
-282 DKVFYRVILKESSD
+282 DKVFYRVILQESHD
-296 SIIMLSGGHYLTNEV
+296 GLLMLSGGHYLTNEV
-311 LKGEGEDKA
+311 LKGEGEDKS

-332 SMYADAKANYQRLQL
+332 SMYADAKANYQRLKL
-347 AKQKLGELT
+347 AKEKLGELT
-356 ESQKELVKNTE
+356 ESQKELVE
-367 IAFNSI
+367 YAERAFKSI
-373 TQHYNNINGYSNSLN
+373 TQHYNNINGYSDKLN

-395 PDNVKKEF
+395 PDSVKEEF
-403 EKQILKLPYE
+403 EKQLLKLPYE

-424 TNDLKQ
+424 TNDLAQ
-430 TEHLDNHKSKAVG
+430 TEHLNKHNGKSVG
-443 IAYHYLKNIDLK
+443 IASHYMKNIDLK

-510 MKGVGTIDSDGN
+510 MKGAGTIYSDGN
-522 FSPYKLSSSKEFLDV
+522 LSPYKLSSSKEFLDV

-551 LRTSR
+551 LRTAR

-589 FTDKNDPNYATATTP
+589 FTDVNDPNYVTATTP

-629 VDTIKETNT
+629 VDTIKEIST

-648 TKPTEERKV
+648 TKPTEEREV

-701 LSSTTTEKVVKE
+701 LSSTTTEKIVKE

-719 LLGTKEVE
+719 LLGTKEVEQPKEEVKSDETKQE

-759 EVKPEESKEV
+759 EVKPEESKK
-769 EQPKEEVKP
+769 EQPKEEV
-778 EEPKEVEQP
+778 
-787 KEEVKPEEPKEVEQ
+787 
-801 PKEEVKP
+801 
-808 EEPKEEQPK
+808 
-817 EAVQTEQPKE
+817 QTEKPKE

-845 AKIAKTKK
+845 AKIAKIQKHK
-853 SKQYVG
+853 LYVG
-859 RKTLPNTGETPDSAM
+859 SKKLPNTGETSNSAM
-874 LIGLVSLAIAAR
+874 LIGLVSLAVAAR

>member
-82 GKFTLKNNGN
+82 GKIILKNNGN
-92 ESIAERVEPTKTEVV
+92 ENTVERVEPTITKVD
-107 LGTKPKVEKEIEKAK
+107 LGTKTKVEKKIEKAK

-127 DDTKEYGVEEVVK
+127 DDTKNYGVKEVVK
-140 KPKDGE
+140 EAKDGE

-203 VAIPEKQNIG
+203 VSIPEKQNIG

-224 GEYLVEEGKL
+224 GVYLVEEGKL
-234 IGKYIT
+234 KGKYIT
-240 PEMMDPTNKDLRVI
+240 PEMMDPTNKDLRDI

-260 VDEELENPIGY
+260 VDEEWENPIGY
-271 DENSDTYDFSN
+271 DAEKDTYDFSN
-282 DKVFYRVILKESSD
+282 DKVFYRVILQESHD
-296 SIIMLSGGHYLTNEV
+296 GLLMLSGGHYLTNEV
-311 LKGEGEDKA
+311 LKGEGEDKS

-356 ESQKELVKNTE
+356 ESQKELVKTAE
-367 IAFNSI
+367 RAFKSI
-373 TQHYNNINGYSNSLN
+373 TQHYNNINGYSDKLN

-395 PDNVKKEF
+395 PDSVKEEF
-403 EKQILKLPYE
+403 EKQLLKLPYE

-424 TNDLKQ
+424 TNDLAQ
-430 TEHLDNHKSKAVG
+430 TEHLNKHNGKSVG
-443 IAYHYLKNIDLK
+443 IASHYMKNIDLK

-510 MKGVGTIDSDGN
+510 MKGAGTIDSDGN
-522 FSPYKLSSSKEFLDV
+522 LSPYKLSSSKEFLDV

-551 LRTSR
+551 LRTAR

-589 FTDKNDPNYATATTP
+589 FTDVNDPNYATATTP

-734 PDETK
+734 SDETKQEQPKEEVKPDETK
-739 QEQPKEEVKPEESKE
+739 QEQPKEEVKPDETKQ

-759 EVKPEESKEV
+759 E
-769 EQPKEEVKP
+769 
-778 EEPKEVEQP
+778 
-787 KEEVKPEEPKEVEQ
+787 
-801 PKEEVKP
+801 
-808 EEPKEEQPK
+808 
-817 EAVQTEQPKE
+817 VQTEQPKE

-845 AKIAKTKK
+845 AKIAKIQKHK
-853 SKQYVG
+853 LYVG
-859 RKTLPNTGETPDSAM
+859 SKKLPNTGETSNSAM
-874 LIGLVSLAIAAR
+874 LIGLVSLAVAAR

>member
-29 AGGVAVSELNTNAY
+29 AGGVAVSELNTTTY
-43 AAETTQ
+43 AAETIQ

-122 VEYKV
+122 IEYKV
-127 DDTKEYGVEEVVK
+127 DDAKEYGVEEVVK

-224 GEYLVEEGKL
+224 GIHLVEEGKL
-234 IGKYIT
+234 KDKYIT
-240 PEMMDPTNKDLRVI
+240 PEMMDPKNPDIREI
-254 KRRYYG
+254 KRSYYTFDDKKTEEDYG
-260 VDEELENPIGY
+260 VKEY
-271 DENSDTYDFSN
+271 DYGKDKDFYSVLLNESYDG
-282 DKVFYRVILKESSD
+282 LT
-296 SIIMLSGGHYLTNEV
+296 MLSGGHYLTNEV
-311 LKGEGEDKA
+311 LRELNEDKS

-347 AKQKLGELT
+347 AKEKLGELT
-356 ESQKELVKNTE
+356 ERQKELVE
-367 IAFNSI
+367 YAERAFNSI
-373 TQHYNNINGYSNSLN
+373 TQHYNNINGYSDKLN

-395 PDNVKKEF
+395 PDSVKEEF
-403 EKQILKLPYE
+403 EKQLLKLPYE
-413 IRKNLVQLRVT
+413 IRKNLVQLTVT
-424 TNDLKQ
+424 TNELKQ
-430 TEHLDNHKSKAVG
+430 TEHAKNNNRSLIG
-443 IAYHYLKNIDLK
+443 LAYNYYKNIFQK
-455 YEENRTRAVPTE
+455 YDESRKVDIPTDK
-467 NGKKEIV
+467 GKKEELR
-474 IKQKQ
+474 KLKQ
-479 PDVLLNTLMHELS
+479 PEALLDNLMHEIS
-492 HIIDFTS
+492 HVIDTAG
-499 GLGPQRIFADG
+499 GLGSQFYGFDG
-510 MKGVGTIDSDGN
+510 IKGFGIVTSQE
-522 FSPYKLSSSKEFLDV
+522 SPFRFSSSKEFDDV
-537 YNKYFENEKNYTSY
+537 YTKYFKNEINYKNYYITSK
-551 LRTSR
+551 
-556 EEAFADSFGKY
+556 EEAFADSLGEY

-579 YKNIDGVEYL
+579 YKTIEGVEYE
-589 FTDKNDPNYATATTP
+589 FKDENDPNYATATTP

-648 TKPTEERKV
+648 TKPTEERNV

-677 VQAGVNGEILK
+677 IQAGVNGEILK

-727 QPKEEVK
+727 KPKEEVK
-734 PDETK
+734 PEETK

-787 KEEVKPEEPKEVEQ
+787 KEEVKPEETKQEQ

-808 EEPKEEQPK
+808 EETKEEQSK

-845 AKIAKTKK
+845 AKIAKIQKHK
-853 SKQYVG
+853 LYVG
-859 RKTLPNTGETPDSAM
+859 SKKLPNTGETSNSAM
-874 LIGLVSLAIAAR
+874 LIGLVSLAVAAR

>member
-29 AGGVAVSELNTNAY
+29 AGGVAVSELNTTTY
-43 AAETTQ
+43 AAETIQ

-122 VEYKV
+122 IEYKV
-127 DDTKEYGVEEVVK
+127 DDAKEYGVEEVVK

-224 GEYLVEEGKL
+224 GIHLVEEGKL
-234 IGKYIT
+234 KDKYIT
-240 PEMMDPTNKDLRVI
+240 PEMMDPKNPDIREI
-254 KRRYYG
+254 KRSYYTFDDKKTEEDYG
-260 VDEELENPIGY
+260 VKEY
-271 DENSDTYDFSN
+271 DYGKDKDFYSVLLNESYDG
-282 DKVFYRVILKESSD
+282 LT
-296 SIIMLSGGHYLTNEV
+296 MLSGGHYLTNEV
-311 LKGEGEDKA
+311 LRELNEDKS

-347 AKQKLGELT
+347 AKEKLGELT
-356 ESQKELVKNTE
+356 ERQKELVE
-367 IAFNSI
+367 YAERAFNSI
-373 TQHYNNINGYSNSLN
+373 TQHYNNINGYSDKLN

-395 PDNVKKEF
+395 PDSVKEEF
-403 EKQILKLPYE
+403 EKQLLKLPYE
-413 IRKNLVQLRVT
+413 IRKNLVQLTVT
-424 TNDLKQ
+424 TNELKQ
-430 TEHLDNHKSKAVG
+430 TEHAKNNNRSLIG
-443 IAYHYLKNIDLK
+443 LAYNYYKNIFQK
-455 YEENRTRAVPTE
+455 YDESRKVDIPTDK
-467 NGKKEIV
+467 GKKEELR
-474 IKQKQ
+474 KLKQ
-479 PDVLLNTLMHELS
+479 PEALLDNLMHEIS
-492 HIIDFTS
+492 HVIDTAG
-499 GLGPQRIFADG
+499 GLGSQFYGFDG
-510 MKGVGTIDSDGN
+510 IKGFGIVTSQE
-522 FSPYKLSSSKEFLDV
+522 SPFRFSSSKEFDDV
-537 YNKYFENEKNYTSY
+537 YTKYFKNEINYKNYY
-551 LRTSR
+551 RTSK
-556 EEAFADSFGKY
+556 EEAFADSLGEY

-579 YKNIDGVEYL
+579 YKTIEGVEYE
-589 FTDKNDPNYATATTP
+589 FKDENDPNYATATTP

-648 TKPTEERKV
+648 TKPTEERNV

-677 VQAGVNGEILK
+677 IQAGVNGEILK

-727 QPKEEVK
+727 K
-734 PDETK
+734 
-739 QEQPKEEVKPEESKE
+739 PKEEVKPEETK
-754 EQPKE
+754 Q
-759 EVKPEESKEV
+759 
-769 EQPKEEVKP
+769 
-778 EEPKEVEQP
+778 
-787 KEEVKPEEPKEVEQ
+787 
-801 PKEEVKP
+801 
-808 EEPKEEQPK
+808 EQPK

>member
-12 KLGAV
+12 KFGAV

-29 AGGVAVSELNTNAY
+29 AGGVAVSELNTTAY

-92 ESIAERVEPTKTEVV
+92 EIIAERVEPTKTEVD
-107 LGTKPKVEKEIEKAK
+107 LGTKPKVETKIEKAK

-127 DDTKEYGVEEVVK
+127 DDTKNYGVEEVVK

-157 KPKVKLSEKIEK
+157 KPKVNLSEKIEK

-203 VAIPEKQNIG
+203 VSIPEKQNIG
-213 EKTGVRELIQT
+213 EKIGVRELIQT
-224 GEYLVEEGKL
+224 GEFLVEEGKL
-234 IGKYIT
+234 EGKYIT
-240 PEMMDPTNKDLRVI
+240 PEMMDPNNENIRKLS
-254 KRRYYG
+254 RRYYSI
-260 VDEELENPIGY
+260 EEEGKTPIGY
-271 DENSDTYDFSN
+271 DEEKAEYSLEN
-282 DKVFYRVILKESSD
+282 DKVFYRILLKESYD
-296 SIIMLSGGHYLTNEV
+296 GIIMLSGGHYLTNEV
-311 LKGEGEDKA
+311 LRELGEDKS

-347 AKQKLGELT
+347 AKEKLGKLT
-356 ESQKELVKNTE
+356 ESQKELVE
-367 IAFNSI
+367 YAERAFNSI
-373 TQHYNNINGYSNSLN
+373 TQHYNNINGYSDKLN

-395 PDNVKKEF
+395 PDSVKEEF
-403 EKQILKLPYE
+403 EKQLLKLPYE
-413 IRKNLVQLRVT
+413 IRKNLVQLKVT
-424 TNDLKQ
+424 TNELKQ
-430 TEHLDNHKSKAVG
+430 TEHAKNNNRSLIGLANF
-443 IAYHYLKNIDLK
+443 YHKNILQK
-455 YEENRTRAVPTE
+455 YEESREVDVPTDK
-467 NGKKEIV
+467 GKKIEV
-474 IKQKQ
+474 QKLKQ
-479 PDVLLNTLMHELS
+479 PAALLDNLMHEIS
-492 HIIDFTS
+492 HIIDATG
-499 GLGPQRIFADG
+499 GLGSEYIGADG
-510 MKGVGTIDSDGN
+510 IKGTGRVVNQDETGKDI
-522 FSPYKLSSSKEFLDV
+522 FRFSSSKEFDDV
-537 YNKYFENEKNYTSY
+537 YTKYFKNEINYKNYY
-551 LRTSR
+551 RTSK
-556 EEAFADSFGKY
+556 EEAFADSLGEY
-567 INKRIY
+567 INKKIY

-579 YKNIDGVEYL
+579 YKTIEGVEYE
-589 FTDKNDPNYATATTP
+589 FKDENDPNYATATTP

-629 VDTIKETNT
+629 VDTIKETST

-648 TKPTEERKV
+648 TKPTEEREV

-701 LSSTTTEKVVKE
+701 LSSTTTKKVVKE

-734 PDETK
+734 P
-739 QEQPKEEVKPEESKE
+739 
-754 EQPKE
+754 
-759 EVKPEESKEV
+759 
-769 EQPKEEVKP
+769 
-778 EEPKEVEQP
+778 
-787 KEEVKPEEPKEVEQ
+787 
-801 PKEEVKP
+801 

-817 EAVQTEQPKE
+817 EEVQTEQPKE
-827 VEKIKDTSN
+827 VEKIKDTTN

-845 AKIAKTKK
+845 AKIAKIQKHK
-853 SKQYVG
+853 LYVG
-859 RKTLPNTGETPDSAM
+859 SKKLPNTGETSNSAM
-874 LIGLVSLAIAAR
+874 LIGLVSLAVAAR

>member
-12 KLGAV
+12 KFGAV

-29 AGGVAVSELNTNAY
+29 AGGVAVSELNTTAY

-82 GKFTLKNNGN
+82 GKIILKNNGN
-92 ESIAERVEPTKTEVV
+92 ESTVERVEPTKTKVD
-107 LGTKPKVEKEIEKAK
+107 LGTKPKVETKIEKAK

-127 DDTKEYGVEEVVK
+127 DDTKKYGVREVVK
-140 KPKDGE
+140 EAKDGE

-157 KPKVKLSEKIEK
+157 RPKVNLSEKIEK

-224 GEYLVEEGKL
+224 GIHLVEEGKL
-234 IGKYIT
+234 KDKYIT
-240 PEMMDPTNKDLRVI
+240 PEMMDPKNPDIREI
-254 KRRYYG
+254 KRSYYTFDDKKTEEDYG
-260 VDEELENPIGY
+260 VKEY
-271 DENSDTYDFSN
+271 DYGKDKDFYSVLLNESYDG
-282 DKVFYRVILKESSD
+282 LT
-296 SIIMLSGGHYLTNEV
+296 MLSGGHYLTNEV
-311 LKGEGEDKA
+311 LRELNEDKS

-347 AKQKLGELT
+347 AKEKLGELT
-356 ESQKELVKNTE
+356 ERQKELVE
-367 IAFNSI
+367 YAERAFNSI
-373 TQHYNNINGYSNSLN
+373 TQHYNNINGYSDKLN

-395 PDNVKKEF
+395 PDSVKEEF
-403 EKQILKLPYE
+403 EKQLLKLPYE
-413 IRKNLVQLRVT
+413 IRKNLVQLTVT
-424 TNDLKQ
+424 TNELKQ
-430 TEHLDNHKSKAVG
+430 TEHAKNNNRSLIG
-443 IAYHYLKNIDLK
+443 LAYNYYKNIFQK
-455 YEENRTRAVPTE
+455 YDESRKVDIPTDK
-467 NGKKEIV
+467 GKKEELR
-474 IKQKQ
+474 KLKQ
-479 PDVLLNTLMHELS
+479 PEALLDNLMHEIS
-492 HIIDFTS
+492 HVIDTAG
-499 GLGPQRIFADG
+499 GLGSQFYGFDG
-510 MKGVGTIDSDGN
+510 IKGFGIVTSQE
-522 FSPYKLSSSKEFLDV
+522 SPFRFSSSKEFDDV
-537 YNKYFENEKNYTSY
+537 YTKYFKNEINYKNYY
-551 LRTSR
+551 RTSK
-556 EEAFADSFGKY
+556 EEAFADSLGEY

-579 YKNIDGVEYL
+579 YKTIEGVEYE
-589 FTDKNDPNYATATTP
+589 FKDENDPNYATATTP

-677 VQAGVNGEILK
+677 IQAGVNGEILK

-727 QPKEEVK
+727 KPKEEVK
-734 PDETK
+734 PEETK

-787 KEEVKPEEPKEVEQ
+787 KEEVKPDETKQEQ

-808 EEPKEEQPK
+808 D
-817 EAVQTEQPKE
+817 EAKQEQPKE
-827 VEKIKDTSN
+827 VEKIKDTTN

-845 AKIAKTKK
+845 AKIAKIQKHK
-853 SKQYVG
+853 LYVG
-859 RKTLPNTGETPDSAM
+859 SKKLPNTGETSNSAM
-874 LIGLVSLAIAAR
+874 LIGLVSLAVAAR

>member
-12 KLGAV
+12 KFGAV

-64 GDVTKEVGY
+64 GDVKKEVGY

-92 ESIAERVEPTKTEVV
+92 ESITERVEPTKTEVV

-122 VEYKV
+122 IEYKV
-127 DDTKEYGVEEVVK
+127 DDTKEYGVREVVK
-140 KPKDGE
+140 EAKDGG

-169 MLNSDNYM
+169 MLNSNNYM

-203 VAIPEKQNIG
+203 VSIPEKQNIG

-224 GEYLVEEGKL
+224 GIHLVEEGKL
-234 IGKYIT
+234 KDKYIT
-240 PEMMDPTNKDLRVI
+240 PEMMDPKNPDIREI
-254 KRRYYG
+254 KRNYYTFDDNKTEEDYG
-260 VDEELENPIGY
+260 VKEY
-271 DENSDTYDFSN
+271 DYSKDKDFYS
-282 DKVFYRVILKESSD
+282 ILLKEGSD
-296 SIIMLSGGHYLTNEV
+296 GLIMLSGGHYLTNEV
-311 LKGEGEDKA
+311 LKGEGEDKS

-356 ESQKELVKNTE
+356 ESQKELVENAE
-367 IAFNSI
+367 RAFKSI
-373 TQHYNNINGYSNSLN
+373 TQHYNNINGYSDKLN

-395 PDNVKKEF
+395 PDSVKEEF
-403 EKQILKLPYE
+403 EKQLLKLPYE

-424 TNDLKQ
+424 TYELKQ
-430 TEHLDNHKSKAVG
+430 TEHAKNNNRSLIG
-443 IAYHYLKNIDLK
+443 LAYYYPKNIVQK
-455 YEENRTRAVPTE
+455 YEESREIDVPTDK
-467 NGKKEIV
+467 GKREKLR
-474 IKQKQ
+474 KLKQ
-479 PDVLLNTLMHELS
+479 PEALLDNLMHEIS
-492 HIIDFTS
+492 HIIDATG
-499 GLGPQRIFADG
+499 GLGSEVFGFDG
-510 MKGVGTIDSDGN
+510 IKGAGIVTSQE
-522 FSPYKLSSSKEFLDV
+522 SPFRFSSSKEFDDV
-537 YNKYFENEKNYTSY
+537 YNKYFKNEINYKNYY
-551 LRTSR
+551 RTSK
-556 EEAFADSFGKY
+556 EEVFADSLGEY

-579 YKNIDGVEYL
+579 YKTINGVEYE
-589 FTDKNDPNYATATTP
+589 FKDVNDPHYATATTP

-677 VQAGVNGEILK
+677 VQVGVNGEILK

-701 LSSTTTEKVVKE
+701 LSSTTTEKIVKE

-739 QEQPKEEVKPEESKE
+739 QEQPKEEVKPDETKQEQPKEEVKPDETKQEQPKEEVKPDETKQEQPKEEVKPDESKE

-759 EVKPEESKEV
+759 EVKPEESKE
-769 EQPKEEVKP
+769 
-778 EEPKEVEQP
+778 
-787 KEEVKPEEPKEVEQ
+787 
-801 PKEEVKP
+801 
-808 EEPKEEQPK
+808 
-817 EAVQTEQPKE
+817 EQPKE

-845 AKIAKTKK
+845 AKIAKTQN

-859 RKTLPNTGETPDSAM
+859 RKTLPNTGENSNSAM
-874 LIGLVSLAIAAR
+874 LIGLVSLAVAAR

>member
-29 AGGVAVSELNTNAY
+29 AGGVAVSELNTTTY
-43 AAETTQ
+43 AAETIQ

-122 VEYKV
+122 IEYKV
-127 DDTKEYGVEEVVK
+127 DDAKEYGVEEVVK

-157 KPKVKLSEKIEK
+157 KPKVKLSEKIEN

-224 GEYLVEEGKL
+224 GIHLVEEGKL
-234 IGKYIT
+234 KDKYIT
-240 PEMMDPTNKDLRVI
+240 PEMMDPKNPDIREI
-254 KRRYYG
+254 KRSYYTFDDKKTEEDYG
-260 VDEELENPIGY
+260 VKEY
-271 DENSDTYDFSN
+271 DYGKDKDFYSVLLNESYDG
-282 DKVFYRVILKESSD
+282 LT
-296 SIIMLSGGHYLTNEV
+296 MLSGGHYLTNEV
-311 LKGEGEDKA
+311 LRELNEDKS

-332 SMYADAKANYQRLQL
+332 SMYADAKANYQRLKL
-347 AKQKLGELT
+347 AKEKLGELT
-356 ESQKELVKNTE
+356 ESQKELVE
-367 IAFNSI
+367 YAERAFKSI
-373 TQHYNNINGYSNSLN
+373 TQHYNNINGYSDKLN

-395 PDNVKKEF
+395 PDSVKEEF
-403 EKQILKLPYE
+403 EKQLLKLPYE
-413 IRKNLVQLRVT
+413 IRKNLVQLTVT
-424 TNDLKQ
+424 TNELKQ
-430 TEHLDNHKSKAVG
+430 TEHAKNNNRSLIG
-443 IAYHYLKNIDLK
+443 LAYNYYKNIFQK
-455 YEENRTRAVPTE
+455 YDESRKVDIPTDK
-467 NGKKEIV
+467 GKKEELR
-474 IKQKQ
+474 KLKQ
-479 PDVLLNTLMHELS
+479 PEALLDNLMHEIS
-492 HIIDFTS
+492 HVIDTAG
-499 GLGPQRIFADG
+499 GLGSQFYGFDG
-510 MKGVGTIDSDGN
+510 IKGFGIVTSQE
-522 FSPYKLSSSKEFLDV
+522 SPFRFSSSKEFDDV
-537 YNKYFENEKNYTSY
+537 YTKYFKNEINYKNYY
-551 LRTSR
+551 RTSK
-556 EEAFADSFGKY
+556 EEAFADSLGEY

-579 YKNIDGVEYL
+579 YKTIEGVEYE
-589 FTDKNDPNYATATTP
+589 FKDENDPNYATATTP

-648 TKPTEERKV
+648 TKPTEERNV

-677 VQAGVNGEILK
+677 IQAGVNGEILK

-727 QPKEEVK
+727 K
-734 PDETK
+734 
-739 QEQPKEEVKPEESKE
+739 PKEEVKPEETKQ

-787 KEEVKPEEPKEVEQ
+787 KEEVKPEETKQEQ

-808 EEPKEEQPK
+808 EETKEEQSK

-845 AKIAKTKK
+845 AKIAKIQKHK
-853 SKQYVG
+853 LYVG
-859 RKTLPNTGETPDSAM
+859 SKKLPNTGETSNSAM
-874 LIGLVSLAIAAR
+874 LIGLVSLAVAAR

>member
-12 KLGAV
+12 KFGAV

-29 AGGVAVSELNTNAY
+29 AGGVAVSELNTTAY

-82 GKFTLKNNGN
+82 GKIILKNNGN
-92 ESIAERVEPTKTEVV
+92 ESTVERVEPTKTKVD
-107 LGTKPKVEKEIEKAK
+107 LGTKPKVETKIEKSK

-127 DDTKEYGVEEVVK
+127 DDTKEYGVREVVK
-140 KPKDGE
+140 EAKDGE

-157 KPKVKLSEKIEK
+157 KPKVNLSEKIEK

-203 VAIPEKQNIG
+203 VSIPEKQNINLD

-224 GEYLVEEGKL
+224 GIHLVEDGKL
-234 IGKYIT
+234 KDKYIT
-240 PEMMDPTNKDLRVI
+240 PEMMDPKNPDIREI
-254 KRRYYG
+254 KRSYYTFDDKKTEEDFG
-260 VDEELENPIGY
+260 VKEY
-271 DENSDTYDFSN
+271 DYGKDKDFYSVLLN
-282 DKVFYRVILKESSD
+282 ESHD
-296 SIIMLSGGHYLTNEV
+296 GLLMLSGGHYLTNEV
-311 LKGEGEDKA
+311 LKGEGEDKS

-332 SMYADAKANYQRLQL
+332 SMYADAKANYQRLKL
-347 AKQKLGELT
+347 AKEKLGDLT
-356 ESQKELVKNTE
+356 ERQKELVE
-367 IAFNSI
+367 YAERAFNSI
-373 TQHYNNINGYSNSLN
+373 TQHYNNINGYSDKLN

-395 PDNVKKEF
+395 PDSVKEEF

-413 IRKNLVQLRVT
+413 IRKNLVQLTVT
-424 TNDLKQ
+424 TNELKQ
-430 TEHLDNHKSKAVG
+430 TEHAKNNNRSLIG
-443 IAYHYLKNIDLK
+443 LAYYYSKNIVQK
-455 YEENRTRAVPTE
+455 YEESREIGVPTDK
-467 NGKKEIV
+467 GKKEELR
-474 IKQKQ
+474 KLKQ
-479 PDVLLNTLMHELS
+479 PEALLDNLMHEIS
-492 HIIDFTS
+492 HIIDATG
-499 GLGPQRIFADG
+499 GLGSSFFAFDG
-510 MKGVGTIDSDGN
+510 IKGAGIVTSQE
-522 FSPYKLSSSKEFLDV
+522 SPFRFSSSKEFDDV
-537 YNKYFENEKNYTSY
+537 YNKYFKNEINYKNYY
-551 LRTSR
+551 RTSK
-556 EEAFADSFGKY
+556 EEVFADSLGEY

-579 YKNIDGVEYL
+579 YKTIEGVEYE
-589 FTDKNDPNYATATTP
+589 FKDVNDPNYATATTP

-701 LSSTTTEKVVKE
+701 LSSTTTEKIVKE

-727 QPKEEVK
+727 QPKEEVQ
-734 PDETK
+734 T
-739 QEQPKEEVKPEESKE
+739 

-787 KEEVKPEEPKEVEQ
+787 KEEVKPEETKQEQ

-808 EEPKEEQPK
+808 EETKEEQSK

-845 AKIAKTKK
+845 AKIAKIQKHK
-853 SKQYVG
+853 LYVG
-859 RKTLPNTGETPDSAM
+859 SKKLPNTGETSNSAM
-874 LIGLVSLAIAAR
+874 LIGLVSLAVAAR

>member
-29 AGGVAVSELNTNAY
+29 AGGVAVSELNTTTY
-43 AAETTQ
+43 AAETIQ

-122 VEYKV
+122 IEYKV
-127 DDTKEYGVEEVVK
+127 DDAKEYGVEEVVK

-224 GEYLVEEGKL
+224 GIHLVEEGKL
-234 IGKYIT
+234 KDKYIT
-240 PEMMDPTNKDLRVI
+240 PEMMDQKNPDIREI
-254 KRRYYG
+254 KRSYYTFDDKKTEEDYG
-260 VDEELENPIGY
+260 VKEY
-271 DENSDTYDFSN
+271 DYGKDKDFYSVLLNESYDG
-282 DKVFYRVILKESSD
+282 LT
-296 SIIMLSGGHYLTNEV
+296 MLSGGHYLTNEV
-311 LKGEGEDKA
+311 LRELNEDKS

-347 AKQKLGELT
+347 AKEKLGELT
-356 ESQKELVKNTE
+356 ERQKELVE
-367 IAFNSI
+367 YAERAFNSI
-373 TQHYNNINGYSNSLN
+373 TQHYNNINGYSDKLN

-395 PDNVKKEF
+395 PDSVKEEF
-403 EKQILKLPYE
+403 EKQLLKLPYE
-413 IRKNLVQLRVT
+413 IRKNLVQLTVT
-424 TNDLKQ
+424 TNELKQ
-430 TEHLDNHKSKAVG
+430 TEHAKNNNRSLIG
-443 IAYHYLKNIDLK
+443 LAYNYYKNIFQK
-455 YEENRTRAVPTE
+455 YDESRKVDIPTDK
-467 NGKKEIV
+467 GKKEELR
-474 IKQKQ
+474 KLKQ
-479 PDVLLNTLMHELS
+479 PEALLDNLMHEIS
-492 HIIDFTS
+492 HVIDTAG
-499 GLGPQRIFADG
+499 GLGSQFYGFDG
-510 MKGVGTIDSDGN
+510 IKGFGIVTSQE
-522 FSPYKLSSSKEFLDV
+522 SPFRFSSSKEFDDV
-537 YNKYFENEKNYTSY
+537 YTKYFKNEINYKNYY
-551 LRTSR
+551 RTSK
-556 EEAFADSFGKY
+556 EEAFADSLGEY

-579 YKNIDGVEYL
+579 YKTIEGVEYE
-589 FTDKNDPNYATATTP
+589 FKDENDPNYATATTP

-648 TKPTEERKV
+648 TKPTEERNV

-677 VQAGVNGEILK
+677 IQAGVNGEILK

-727 QPKEEVK
+727 KPKEEVK
-734 PDETK
+734 PEETK

-787 KEEVKPEEPKEVEQ
+787 KEEVKPEETKQEQ

-808 EEPKEEQPK
+808 EETKEEQSK

-845 AKIAKTKK
+845 AKIAKIQKHK
-853 SKQYVG
+853 LYVG
-859 RKTLPNTGETPDSAM
+859 SKKLPNTGETSNSAM
-874 LIGLVSLAIAAR
+874 LIGLVSLAVAAR

>member
-12 KLGAV
+12 KFGAV

-29 AGGVAVSELNTNAY
+29 AGGVAVSELNTTAY

-49 NKNEERKIESPVEYK
+49 NKNEERKIESPVEYTA
-64 GDVTKEVGY
+64 DSAKEVGY

-122 VEYKV
+122 IEYKV
-127 DDTKEYGVEEVVK
+127 DDTKEYGVREVVK
-140 KPKDGE
+140 EAKDGE

-203 VAIPEKQNIG
+203 VSIPEKQNIG

-224 GEYLVEEGKL
+224 GIHLVEEGKL
-234 IGKYIT
+234 KDKYIT
-240 PEMMDPTNKDLRVI
+240 PEMMDPKNPDIREI
-254 KRRYYG
+254 KRNYYTFDDNKTEEDYG
-260 VDEELENPIGY
+260 VKEY
-271 DENSDTYDFSN
+271 DYSKDKDFYS
-282 DKVFYRVILKESSD
+282 ILLKEGSD
-296 SIIMLSGGHYLTNEV
+296 GLIMLSGGHYLTNEV
-311 LKGEGEDKA
+311 LRELNEDKS

-325 AKHIITE
+325 AKYIITE

-347 AKQKLGELT
+347 AKEKLGDLT
-356 ESQKELVKNTE
+356 ESQKELVENAE
-367 IAFNSI
+367 RAFNSI
-373 TQHYNNINGYSNSLN
+373 TQHYNNINGYRDKLN

-395 PDNVKKEF
+395 PDSVKEEF
-403 EKQILKLPYE
+403 EKQLLKLPYE

-424 TNDLKQ
+424 TNELKQ
-430 TEHLDNHKSKAVG
+430 TEHAKNNNRSLIG
-443 IAYHYLKNIDLK
+443 LAYYYLKNIVQK
-455 YEENRTRAVPTE
+455 HEESREIGVPTDK
-467 NGKKEIV
+467 GKKEELR
-474 IKQKQ
+474 KLKQ
-479 PDVLLNTLMHELS
+479 PEALLDNLMHEIS
-492 HIIDFTS
+492 HIIDATG
-499 GLGPQRIFADG
+499 GLGSSFFAFDG
-510 MKGVGTIDSDGN
+510 IKGAGIVTSQESP
-522 FSPYKLSSSKEFLDV
+522 FSFSSSKEFDDV
-537 YNKYFENEKNYTSY
+537 YNKYFKNEINYKNYY
-551 LRTSR
+551 RTSK
-556 EEAFADSFGKY
+556 EEAFADSLGEY

-579 YKNIDGVEYL
+579 YKTIEGVEYE
-589 FTDKNDPNYATATTP
+589 FKDVNDPNYATATTP

-629 VDTIKETNT
+629 VDTIKETNSA
-638 QVQNGLTILG
+638 VQDGLIVLG
-648 TKPTEERKV
+648 TKTKEERV
-657 IRYETEVKNDNT
+657 EIPYTTEIKEDNT

-688 ITSYALANKETGE
+688 ITSYALANKETGK
-701 LSSTTTEKVVKE
+701 LSSTTTEKLVKE

-754 EQPKE
+754 EQLKE

-808 EEPKEEQPK
+808 EETKEEQPK

-845 AKIAKTKK
+845 AKIAKIQKHK
-853 SKQYVG
+853 LYVG
-859 RKTLPNTGETPDSAM
+859 SKKLPNTGETSNSAM
-874 LIGLVSLAIAAR
+874 LIGLVSLAVAAR

>member
-12 KLGAV
+12 KFGAV

-29 AGGVAVSELNTNAY
+29 AGGVAVSELNTTAY

-49 NKNEERKIESPVEYK
+49 NKNEERKIESPVEYTA
-64 GDVTKEVGY
+64 DSAKEVGY

-122 VEYKV
+122 IEYKV
-127 DDTKEYGVEEVVK
+127 DDTKEYGVREVVK
-140 KPKDGE
+140 EAKDGE

-203 VAIPEKQNIG
+203 VSIPEKQNIG

-224 GEYLVEEGKL
+224 GIHLVEEGKL
-234 IGKYIT
+234 KDKYIT
-240 PEMMDPTNKDLRVI
+240 PEMMDPKNPDIREI
-254 KRRYYG
+254 KRNYYTFDDNKTEEDYG
-260 VDEELENPIGY
+260 VKEY
-271 DENSDTYDFSN
+271 DYSKDKDFYS
-282 DKVFYRVILKESSD
+282 ILLKEGSD
-296 SIIMLSGGHYLTNEV
+296 GLIMLSGGHYLTNEV
-311 LKGEGEDKA
+311 LKGEGEDKS

-347 AKQKLGELT
+347 AKEKLGDLT
-356 ESQKELVKNTE
+356 ESQKELVENAE
-367 IAFNSI
+367 RAFNSI
-373 TQHYNNINGYSNSLN
+373 TQHYNNINGYRDKLN

-395 PDNVKKEF
+395 PDSVKEEF
-403 EKQILKLPYE
+403 EKQLLKLPYE

-424 TNDLKQ
+424 TNELKQ
-430 TEHLDNHKSKAVG
+430 TEHAKNNNRSLIGLAH
-443 IAYHYLKNIDLK
+443 YYLKNIVQK
-455 YEENRTRAVPTE
+455 YEESREIGVPTDK
-467 NGKKEIV
+467 GKKEELR
-474 IKQKQ
+474 KLKQ
-479 PDVLLNTLMHELS
+479 PEALLDNLMHEIS
-492 HIIDFTS
+492 HIIDATG
-499 GLGPQRIFADG
+499 GLGSSFFAFDG
-510 MKGVGTIDSDGN
+510 IKGAGIVTSQESP
-522 FSPYKLSSSKEFLDV
+522 FSFSSSKEFDDV
-537 YNKYFENEKNYTSY
+537 YNKYFKNEINYKNYY
-551 LRTSR
+551 RTSK
-556 EEAFADSFGKY
+556 EEAFADSLGEY

-579 YKNIDGVEYL
+579 YKTIEGVEYE
-589 FTDKNDPNYATATTP
+589 FKDVNDPNYATATTP

-629 VDTIKETNT
+629 VDTIKETNSA
-638 QVQNGLTILG
+638 VQDGLIVLG
-648 TKPTEERKV
+648 TKTKEERV
-657 IRYETEVKNDNT
+657 EIPYTTEIKEDNT

-688 ITSYALANKETGE
+688 ITSYALANKETGK

-727 QPKEEVK
+727 K
-734 PDETK
+734 
-739 QEQPKEEVKPEESKE
+739 PKEEVKPEETKQ

-787 KEEVKPEEPKEVEQ
+787 KEEVKPEETKQEQ

-808 EEPKEEQPK
+808 EETKEEQSK

-845 AKIAKTKK
+845 AKIAKIQKHK
-853 SKQYVG
+853 LYVG
-859 RKTLPNTGETPDSAM
+859 SKKLPNTGETSNSAM
-874 LIGLVSLAIAAR
+874 LIGLVSLAVAAR

>member
-29 AGGVAVSELNTNAY
+29 AGGVAVSELNTTTY
-43 AAETTQ
+43 AAETIQ

-122 VEYKV
+122 IEYKV
-127 DDTKEYGVEEVVK
+127 DDAKEYGVEEVVK

-224 GEYLVEEGKL
+224 GIHLVEEGKL
-234 IGKYIT
+234 KDKYIT
-240 PEMMDPTNKDLRVI
+240 PEMMDPKNPDIREI
-254 KRRYYG
+254 KRSYYTFDDKKTEEDYG
-260 VDEELENPIGY
+260 VKEY
-271 DENSDTYDFSN
+271 DYGKDKDFYSVLLNESYDG
-282 DKVFYRVILKESSD
+282 LT
-296 SIIMLSGGHYLTNEV
+296 MLSGGHYLTNEV
-311 LKGEGEDKA
+311 LRELNEDKS

-347 AKQKLGELT
+347 AKEKLGELT
-356 ESQKELVKNTE
+356 ERQKELVE
-367 IAFNSI
+367 YAERAFNSI
-373 TQHYNNINGYSNSLN
+373 TQHYNNINGYSDKLN

-395 PDNVKKEF
+395 PDSVKEEF
-403 EKQILKLPYE
+403 EKQLLKLPYE
-413 IRKNLVQLRVT
+413 IRKNLVQLTVT
-424 TNDLKQ
+424 TNELKQ
-430 TEHLDNHKSKAVG
+430 TEHAKNNNRSLIG
-443 IAYHYLKNIDLK
+443 LAYNYYKNIFQK
-455 YEENRTRAVPTE
+455 YDESRKVDIPTDK
-467 NGKKEIV
+467 GKKEELR
-474 IKQKQ
+474 KLKQ
-479 PDVLLNTLMHELS
+479 PEALLDNLMHEIS
-492 HIIDFTS
+492 HVIDTAG
-499 GLGPQRIFADG
+499 GLGSQFYGFDG
-510 MKGVGTIDSDGN
+510 IKGFGIVTSQE
-522 FSPYKLSSSKEFLDV
+522 SPFRFSSSKEFDDV
-537 YNKYFENEKNYTSY
+537 YTKYFKNEINYKNYY
-551 LRTSR
+551 RTSK
-556 EEAFADSFGKY
+556 EEAFADSLGEY

-579 YKNIDGVEYL
+579 YKTIEGVEYE
-589 FTDKNDPNYATATTP
+589 FKDENDPNYATATTP

-648 TKPTEERKV
+648 TKPTEERNV

-677 VQAGVNGEILK
+677 IQAGVNGEILK

-719 LLGTKEVE
+719 LLGTK
-727 QPKEEVK
+727 
-734 PDETK
+734 
-739 QEQPKEEVKPEESKE
+739 KE

-759 EVKPEESKEV
+759 EVKPEEAKEV

-787 KEEVKPEEPKEVEQ
+787 KEEVKPEETKQEQ

-808 EEPKEEQPK
+808 EETKEEQSK

-845 AKIAKTKK
+845 AKIAKIQKHK
-853 SKQYVG
+853 LYVG
-859 RKTLPNTGETPDSAM
+859 SKKLPNTGETSNSAM
-874 LIGLVSLAIAAR
+874 LIGLVSLAVAAR

>member
-12 KLGAV
+12 KFGAV

-29 AGGVAVSELNTNAY
+29 AGGVAVSELNTTAY

-122 VEYKV
+122 IEYKV
-127 DDTKEYGVEEVVK
+127 DDAKEYGVEEVVK

-224 GEYLVEEGKL
+224 GIHLVEEGKL
-234 IGKYIT
+234 KDKYIT
-240 PEMMDPTNKDLRVI
+240 PEMMDPKNPDIREI
-254 KRRYYG
+254 KRSYYTFDDKKTEEDYG
-260 VDEELENPIGY
+260 VKEY
-271 DENSDTYDFSN
+271 DYGKDKDFYSVLLNESYDG
-282 DKVFYRVILKESSD
+282 LT
-296 SIIMLSGGHYLTNEV
+296 MLSGGHYLTNEV
-311 LKGEGEDKA
+311 LRELNEDKS

-347 AKQKLGELT
+347 AKEKLGELT
-356 ESQKELVKNTE
+356 ERQKELVE
-367 IAFNSI
+367 YAERAFNSI
-373 TQHYNNINGYSNSLN
+373 TQHYNNINGYSDKLN

-395 PDNVKKEF
+395 PDSVKEEF
-403 EKQILKLPYE
+403 EKQLLKLPYE
-413 IRKNLVQLRVT
+413 IRKNLVQLTVT
-424 TNDLKQ
+424 TNELKQ
-430 TEHLDNHKSKAVG
+430 TEHAKNNNRSLIG
-443 IAYHYLKNIDLK
+443 LAYNYYKNIFQK
-455 YEENRTRAVPTE
+455 YDESRKVDIPTDK
-467 NGKKEIV
+467 GKKEELR
-474 IKQKQ
+474 KLKQ
-479 PDVLLNTLMHELS
+479 PEALLDNLMHEIS
-492 HIIDFTS
+492 HVIDTAG
-499 GLGPQRIFADG
+499 GLGSQFYGFDG
-510 MKGVGTIDSDGN
+510 IKGFGIVTSQE
-522 FSPYKLSSSKEFLDV
+522 SPFRFSSSKEFDDV
-537 YNKYFENEKNYTSY
+537 YTKYFKNEINYKNYY
-551 LRTSR
+551 RTSK
-556 EEAFADSFGKY
+556 EEAFADSLGEY

-579 YKNIDGVEYL
+579 YKTIEGVEYE
-589 FTDKNDPNYATATTP
+589 FKDENDPNYATATTP

-648 TKPTEERKV
+648 TKPTEERNV

-677 VQAGVNGEILK
+677 IQAGVNGEILK

-727 QPKEEVK
+727 K
-734 PDETK
+734 
-739 QEQPKEEVKPEESKE
+739 
-754 EQPKE
+754 
-759 EVKPEESKEV
+759 
-769 EQPKEEVKP
+769 PKEEVKP

-787 KEEVKPEEPKEVEQ
+787 KEEVKPEETKQEQ

-808 EEPKEEQPK
+808 EETKEEQSK

-845 AKIAKTKK
+845 AKIAKIQKHK
-853 SKQYVG
+853 LYVG
-859 RKTLPNTGETPDSAM
+859 SKKLPNTGETSNSAM
-874 LIGLVSLAIAAR
+874 LIGLVSLAVAAR

>member
-29 AGGVAVSELNTNAY
+29 AGGVAVSELNTTTY
-43 AAETTQ
+43 AAETIQ

-122 VEYKV
+122 IEYKV
-127 DDTKEYGVEEVVK
+127 DDAKEYGVEEVVK

-224 GEYLVEEGKL
+224 GIHLVEEGKL
-234 IGKYIT
+234 KDKYIT
-240 PEMMDPTNKDLRVI
+240 PEMMDPKNPDIREI
-254 KRRYYG
+254 KRSYYTFDDKKTEEDYG
-260 VDEELENPIGY
+260 VKEY
-271 DENSDTYDFSN
+271 DYGKDKDFYSVLLNESYDG
-282 DKVFYRVILKESSD
+282 LT
-296 SIIMLSGGHYLTNEV
+296 MLSGGHYLTNEV
-311 LKGEGEDKA
+311 LRELNEDKS

-347 AKQKLGELT
+347 AKEKLGELT
-356 ESQKELVKNTE
+356 ERQKELVE
-367 IAFNSI
+367 YAERAFNSI
-373 TQHYNNINGYSNSLN
+373 TQHYNNINGYSDKLN

-395 PDNVKKEF
+395 PDSVKEEF
-403 EKQILKLPYE
+403 EKQLLKLPYE
-413 IRKNLVQLRVT
+413 IRKNLVQLTVT
-424 TNDLKQ
+424 TNELKQ
-430 TEHLDNHKSKAVG
+430 TEHAKNNNRSLIG
-443 IAYHYLKNIDLK
+443 LAYNYYKNIFQK
-455 YEENRTRAVPTE
+455 YDESRKVDIPTDK
-467 NGKKEIV
+467 GKKEELR
-474 IKQKQ
+474 KLKQ
-479 PDVLLNTLMHELS
+479 PEALLDNLMHEIS
-492 HIIDFTS
+492 HVIDTAG
-499 GLGPQRIFADG
+499 GLGSQFYGFDG
-510 MKGVGTIDSDGN
+510 IKGFGIVTSQE
-522 FSPYKLSSSKEFLDV
+522 SPFRFSSSKEFDDV
-537 YNKYFENEKNYTSY
+537 YTKYFKNEINYKNYY
-551 LRTSR
+551 RTSK
-556 EEAFADSFGKY
+556 EEAFADSLGEY

-579 YKNIDGVEYL
+579 YKTIEGVEYE
-589 FTDKNDPNYATATTP
+589 FKDENDPNYATATTP

-648 TKPTEERKV
+648 TKPTEERNV

-677 VQAGVNGEILK
+677 IQAGVNGEILK

-727 QPKEEVK
+727 KPKEEVK
-734 PDETK
+734 PEETK
-739 QEQPKEEVKPEESKE
+739 QQQPKEEVKPEESKE

-787 KEEVKPEEPKEVEQ
+787 KEEVKPEETKQEQ

-808 EEPKEEQPK
+808 EETKEEQSK

-845 AKIAKTKK
+845 AKIAKIQKHK
-853 SKQYVG
+853 LYVG
-859 RKTLPNTGETPDSAM
+859 SKKLPNTGETSNSAM
-874 LIGLVSLAIAAR
+874 LIGLVSLAVAAR

>member
-29 AGGVAVSELNTNAY
+29 AGGVAVSELNTTTY
-43 AAETTQ
+43 AAETIQ

-122 VEYKV
+122 IEYKV
-127 DDTKEYGVEEVVK
+127 DDAKEYGVEEVVK

-224 GEYLVEEGKL
+224 GIHLVEEGKL
-234 IGKYIT
+234 KDKYIT
-240 PEMMDPTNKDLRVI
+240 PEMMDPKNPDIREI
-254 KRRYYG
+254 KRSYYTFDDKKTEEDYG
-260 VDEELENPIGY
+260 VKEY
-271 DENSDTYDFSN
+271 DYGKDKDFYSVLLNESYDG
-282 DKVFYRVILKESSD
+282 LT
-296 SIIMLSGGHYLTNEV
+296 MLSGGHYLTNEV
-311 LKGEGEDKA
+311 LRELNEDKS

-347 AKQKLGELT
+347 AKEKLGELT
-356 ESQKELVKNTE
+356 ERQKELVE
-367 IAFNSI
+367 YAERAFNSI
-373 TQHYNNINGYSNSLN
+373 TQHYNNINGYSDKLN

-395 PDNVKKEF
+395 PDSVKEEF
-403 EKQILKLPYE
+403 EKQLLKLPYE
-413 IRKNLVQLRVT
+413 IRKNLVQLTVT
-424 TNDLKQ
+424 TNELKQ
-430 TEHLDNHKSKAVG
+430 TEHAKNNNRSLIG
-443 IAYHYLKNIDLK
+443 LAYNYYKNIFQK
-455 YEENRTRAVPTE
+455 YDESRKVDIPTDK
-467 NGKKEIV
+467 GKKEELR
-474 IKQKQ
+474 KLKQ
-479 PDVLLNTLMHELS
+479 PEALLDNLMHEIS
-492 HIIDFTS
+492 HVIDTAG
-499 GLGPQRIFADG
+499 GLGSQFYGFDG
-510 MKGVGTIDSDGN
+510 IKGFGIVTSQE
-522 FSPYKLSSSKEFLDV
+522 SPFRFSSSKEFDDV
-537 YNKYFENEKNYTSY
+537 YTKYFKNEINYKNYY
-551 LRTSR
+551 RTSK
-556 EEAFADSFGKY
+556 EEAFADSLGEY

-579 YKNIDGVEYL
+579 YKTIEGVEYE
-589 FTDKNDPNYATATTP
+589 FKDENDPNYATATTP

-648 TKPTEERKV
+648 TKPTEERNV

-677 VQAGVNGEILK
+677 IQAGVNGEILK

-727 QPKEEVK
+727 K
-734 PDETK
+734 
-739 QEQPKEEVKPEESKE
+739 PKEEVKPEETKQ

-787 KEEVKPEEPKEVEQ
+787 KEEVKPEETKQEQ

-808 EEPKEEQPK
+808 EETKEEQSK

-845 AKIAKTKK
+845 AKIAKIQKHK
-853 SKQYVG
+853 LYVG
-859 RKTLPNTGETPDSAM
+859 SKKLPNTGETSNSAM
-874 LIGLVSLAIAAR
+874 LIGLVSLAVAAR

>member
-12 KLGAV
+12 KFGAV

-29 AGGVAVSELNTNAY
+29 AGGVAVSELNTTAY

-49 NKNEERKIESPVEYK
+49 NKNEERKIESPIEYK

-82 GKFTLKNNGN
+82 GKIILKNNGN
-92 ESIAERVEPTKTEVV
+92 ESTVERVEPTKTEVD
-107 LGTKPKVEKEIEKAK
+107 LGTKSKVETKIEKAK

-127 DDTKEYGVEEVVK
+127 DDTKNYGVEEVVK

-157 KPKVKLSEKIEK
+157 KPKVKLSEKIEN

-234 IGKYIT
+234 KGKYIT

-260 VDEELENPIGY
+260 VDEEWENPIGY
-271 DENSDTYDFSN
+271 DAEKDTYDFSN
-282 DKVFYRVILKESSD
+282 DKVFYRVILQESHD
-296 SIIMLSGGHYLTNEV
+296 GLLMLSGGHYLTNEV
-311 LKGEGEDKA
+311 LKGEGEDKS

-332 SMYADAKANYQRLQL
+332 SMYADAKANYQRLKL
-347 AKQKLGELT
+347 AKEKLGELT
-356 ESQKELVKNTE
+356 ESQKELVE
-367 IAFNSI
+367 YAERAFKSI
-373 TQHYNNINGYSNSLN
+373 TQHYNNINGYSDKLN

-395 PDNVKKEF
+395 PDSVKEEF
-403 EKQILKLPYE
+403 EKQLLKLPYE

-424 TNDLKQ
+424 TNDLAQ
-430 TEHLDNHKSKAVG
+430 TEHLNKHNGKSVG
-443 IAYHYLKNIDLK
+443 IASHYMKNIDLK

-510 MKGVGTIDSDGN
+510 MKGAGTIYSDGN
-522 FSPYKLSSSKEFLDV
+522 LSPYKLSSSKEFLDV

-551 LRTSR
+551 LRTAR

-589 FTDKNDPNYATATTP
+589 FTDVNDPNYATATTP

-629 VDTIKETNT
+629 VDTIKETST

-648 TKPTEERKV
+648 TKPTEEREV

-701 LSSTTTEKVVKE
+701 LSSTTTEKIVKE

-719 LLGTKEVE
+719 LLGTKEVEQPKEEVKSDETKQE

-759 EVKPEESKEV
+759 EVKPEESKK
-769 EQPKEEVKP
+769 EQPKEEV
-778 EEPKEVEQP
+778 
-787 KEEVKPEEPKEVEQ
+787 
-801 PKEEVKP
+801 
-808 EEPKEEQPK
+808 
-817 EAVQTEQPKE
+817 QTEKPKE

-845 AKIAKTKK
+845 AKIAKIQKHK
-853 SKQYVG
+853 LYVG
-859 RKTLPNTGETPDSAM
+859 SKKLPNTGETSNSAM
-874 LIGLVSLAIAAR
+874 LIGLVSLAVAAR

>member
-12 KLGAV
+12 KFGAV

-29 AGGVAVSELNTNAY
+29 AGGVAVSELNTTAY

-49 NKNEERKIESPVEYK
+49 NKNEERKIESPIEYK

-82 GKFTLKNNGN
+82 GKIILKNNGN
-92 ESIAERVEPTKTEVV
+92 ESTVERVEPTKTEVD
-107 LGTKPKVEKEIEKAK
+107 LGTKSKVETKIEKAK

-127 DDTKEYGVEEVVK
+127 DDTKNYGVEEVVK

-157 KPKVKLSEKIEK
+157 KPKVKLSEKIEN

-234 IGKYIT
+234 KGKYIT

-260 VDEELENPIGY
+260 VDEEWENPIGY
-271 DENSDTYDFSN
+271 DAEKDTYDFSN
-282 DKVFYRVILKESSD
+282 DKVFYRVILQESHD
-296 SIIMLSGGHYLTNEV
+296 GLLMLSGGHYLTNEV
-311 LKGEGEDKA
+311 LKGEGEDKS

-332 SMYADAKANYQRLQL
+332 SMYADAKANYQRLKL
-347 AKQKLGELT
+347 AKEKLGELT
-356 ESQKELVKNTE
+356 ESQKELVE
-367 IAFNSI
+367 YAERAFKSI
-373 TQHYNNINGYSNSLN
+373 TQHYNNINGYSDKLN

-395 PDNVKKEF
+395 PDSVKEEF
-403 EKQILKLPYE
+403 EKQLLKLPYE

-424 TNDLKQ
+424 TNDLAQ
-430 TEHLDNHKSKAVG
+430 TEHLNKHNGKSVG
-443 IAYHYLKNIDLK
+443 IASHYMKNIDLK

-510 MKGVGTIDSDGN
+510 MKGAGTIYSDGN
-522 FSPYKLSSSKEFLDV
+522 LSPYKLSSSKEFLDV

-551 LRTSR
+551 LRTAR

-589 FTDKNDPNYATATTP
+589 FTDVNDPNYVTATTP

-629 VDTIKETNT
+629 VDTIKETST

-648 TKPTEERKV
+648 TKPTEEREV

-701 LSSTTTEKVVKE
+701 LSSTTTEKIVKE

-719 LLGTKEVE
+719 LLGTKEVEQPKEEVKSDETKQE

-759 EVKPEESKEV
+759 EVKPEESKK
-769 EQPKEEVKP
+769 EQPKEEV
-778 EEPKEVEQP
+778 
-787 KEEVKPEEPKEVEQ
+787 
-801 PKEEVKP
+801 
-808 EEPKEEQPK
+808 
-817 EAVQTEQPKE
+817 QTEKPKE

-845 AKIAKTKK
+845 AKIAKIQKHK
-853 SKQYVG
+853 LYVG
-859 RKTLPNTGETPDSAM
+859 SKKLPNTGETSNSAM
-874 LIGLVSLAIAAR
+874 LIGLVSLAVAAR

>member
-1 MKKNIYSIRKS
+1 M
-12 KLGAV
+12 
-17 STKIAAVTFLML
+17 
-29 AGGVAVSELNTNAY
+29 
-43 AAETTQ
+43 
-49 NKNEERKIESPVEYK
+49 
-64 GDVTKEVGY
+64 
-73 KEVKVQGND
+73 
-82 GKFTLKNNGN
+82 
-92 ESIAERVEPTKTEVV
+92 V

-122 VEYKV
+122 IEYKV
-127 DDTKEYGVEEVVK
+127 DDAKEYGVEEVVK

-224 GEYLVEEGKL
+224 GIHLVEEGKL
-234 IGKYIT
+234 KDKYIT
-240 PEMMDPTNKDLRVI
+240 PEMMDPKNPDIREI
-254 KRRYYG
+254 KRSYYTFDDKKTEEDYG
-260 VDEELENPIGY
+260 VKEY
-271 DENSDTYDFSN
+271 DYGKDKDFYSVLLNESYDG
-282 DKVFYRVILKESSD
+282 LT
-296 SIIMLSGGHYLTNEV
+296 MLSGGHYLTNEV
-311 LKGEGEDKA
+311 LRELNEDKS

-347 AKQKLGELT
+347 AKEKLGELT
-356 ESQKELVKNTE
+356 ERQKELVE
-367 IAFNSI
+367 YAERAFNSI
-373 TQHYNNINGYSNSLN
+373 TQHYNNINGYSDKLN

-395 PDNVKKEF
+395 PDSVKEEF
-403 EKQILKLPYE
+403 EKQLLKLPYE
-413 IRKNLVQLRVT
+413 IRKNLVQLTVT
-424 TNDLKQ
+424 TNELKQ
-430 TEHLDNHKSKAVG
+430 TEHAKNNNRSLIG
-443 IAYHYLKNIDLK
+443 LAYNYYKNIFQK
-455 YEENRTRAVPTE
+455 YDESRKVDIPTDK
-467 NGKKEIV
+467 GKKEELR
-474 IKQKQ
+474 KLKQ
-479 PDVLLNTLMHELS
+479 PEALLDNLMHEIS
-492 HIIDFTS
+492 HVIDTAG
-499 GLGPQRIFADG
+499 GLGSQFYGFDG
-510 MKGVGTIDSDGN
+510 IKGFGIVTSQE
-522 FSPYKLSSSKEFLDV
+522 SPFRFSSSKEFDDV
-537 YNKYFENEKNYTSY
+537 YTKYFKNEINYKNYY
-551 LRTSR
+551 RTSK
-556 EEAFADSFGKY
+556 EEAFADSLGEY

-579 YKNIDGVEYL
+579 YKTIEGVEYE
-589 FTDKNDPNYATATTP
+589 FKDENDPNYATATTP

-648 TKPTEERKV
+648 TKPTEERNV

-677 VQAGVNGEILK
+677 IQAGVNGEILK

-727 QPKEEVK
+727 KPKEEVK
-734 PDETK
+734 PEETK

-787 KEEVKPEEPKEVEQ
+787 KEEVKPEETKQEQ

-808 EEPKEEQPK
+808 EETKEEQSK

-845 AKIAKTKK
+845 AKIAKIQKHK
-853 SKQYVG
+853 LYVG
-859 RKTLPNTGETPDSAM
+859 SKKLPNTGETSNSAM
-874 LIGLVSLAIAAR
+874 LIGLVSLAVAAR

>member
-12 KLGAV
+12 KFGAV

-29 AGGVAVSELNTNAY
+29 AGGVAVSELNTTAY

-49 NKNEERKIESPVEYK
+49 NKNEERKIESPVEYTA
-64 GDVTKEVGY
+64 DSAKEVGY

-122 VEYKV
+122 IEYKV
-127 DDTKEYGVEEVVK
+127 DDTKEYGVREVVK
-140 KPKDGE
+140 EAKDGE

-203 VAIPEKQNIG
+203 VSIPEKQNIG

-224 GEYLVEEGKL
+224 GIHLVEEGKL
-234 IGKYIT
+234 KDKYIT
-240 PEMMDPTNKDLRVI
+240 PEMMDPKNPDIREI
-254 KRRYYG
+254 KRNYYTFDDNKTEEDYG
-260 VDEELENPIGY
+260 VKEY
-271 DENSDTYDFSN
+271 DYSKDKDFYS
-282 DKVFYRVILKESSD
+282 ILLKEGSD
-296 SIIMLSGGHYLTNEV
+296 GLIMLSGGHYLTNEV
-311 LKGEGEDKA
+311 LRELNEDKS

-325 AKHIITE
+325 AKYIITE

-347 AKQKLGELT
+347 AKEKLGDLT
-356 ESQKELVKNTE
+356 ESQKELVENAERT
-367 IAFNSI
+367 FNSI
-373 TQHYNNINGYSNSLN
+373 TQHYNNINGYRDKLN

-395 PDNVKKEF
+395 PDSVKEEF
-403 EKQILKLPYE
+403 EKQLLKLPYE

-424 TNDLKQ
+424 TNELKQ
-430 TEHLDNHKSKAVG
+430 TEHAKNNNRSLIG
-443 IAYHYLKNIDLK
+443 LAYYYLKNIVQK
-455 YEENRTRAVPTE
+455 YEESREIGVPTDK
-467 NGKKEIV
+467 GKKEELR
-474 IKQKQ
+474 KLKQ
-479 PDVLLNTLMHELS
+479 PEALLDNLMHEIS
-492 HIIDFTS
+492 HIIDATG
-499 GLGPQRIFADG
+499 GLGSSFFAFDG
-510 MKGVGTIDSDGN
+510 IKGAGIVTSQESP
-522 FSPYKLSSSKEFLDV
+522 FSFSSSKEFDDV
-537 YNKYFENEKNYTSY
+537 YNKYFKNEINYKNYY
-551 LRTSR
+551 RTSK
-556 EEAFADSFGKY
+556 EEAFADSLGEY

-579 YKNIDGVEYL
+579 YKTIEGVEYE
-589 FTDKNDPNYATATTP
+589 FKDVNDPNYATATTP

-629 VDTIKETNT
+629 VDTIKETNSA
-638 QVQNGLTILG
+638 VQDGLIVLG
-648 TKPTEERKV
+648 TKTKEERV
-657 IRYETEVKNDNT
+657 EIPYTTEIKEDNT

-688 ITSYALANKETGE
+688 ITSYALANKETGK
-701 LSSTTTEKVVKE
+701 LSSTTTEKLVKE

-754 EQPKE
+754 EQLKE

-808 EEPKEEQPK
+808 EETKEEQPK

-845 AKIAKTKK
+845 AKIAKIQKHK
-853 SKQYVG
+853 LYVG
-859 RKTLPNTGETPDSAM
+859 SKKLPNTGETSNSAM
-874 LIGLVSLAIAAR
+874 LIGLVSLAVAAR